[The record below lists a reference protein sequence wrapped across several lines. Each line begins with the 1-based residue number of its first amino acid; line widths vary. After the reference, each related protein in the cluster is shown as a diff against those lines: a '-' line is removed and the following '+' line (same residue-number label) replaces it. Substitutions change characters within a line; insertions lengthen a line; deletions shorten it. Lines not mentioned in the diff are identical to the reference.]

1 MSEGKKLEQLQSQK
15 TKLEKDLQSFA
26 QETKNLIK
34 ELKDKKQRDI
44 QKSFSELE
52 KNVQS
57 ALDSE
62 LANSEVIIQLQK
74 EINNLKTRYAE
85 VLSSSQ
91 EETANLSSAIEN
103 MSYGNNELITLGYLE
118 GTPLKSTML
127 SVMWNSEFDTYP
139 ELKDKSPEQR
149 LEMIFR
155 KINIVLTRFY
165 ARKLNLTPDQPLPDY
180 LTKTTIPAT
189 ERYLMNLLKG
199 AGHDTNLNFLWNIS
213 EMSFDKLWDLFSGVK
228 TFSEKFT
235 QPFMQGKALLNFSD
249 FLALPKNAN
258 QLQKLKDPYE
268 LYSKVLQNEIWT
280 KNIVSQKSKGKQQ
293 TETIILSEIT
303 WEQFWLT
310 WLASEQTPEELQIA
324 LENGKQKIQQ
334 ELWSIQMVNSPA
346 TVKKILGIL
355 EKTDTFFEKTQLI
368 NNHLLDQMDTFW
380 NATQALK
387 STFGFD
393 IWKQLKK
400 MPVIGGILNFVFSLL
415 WFSGGIEG
423 LERAWKKR
431 RIDRDL
437 KQPQKEYISETFKSY
452 IIAKQVEDTTA
463 KTVVEN
469 YKLKVSEDK
478 LSKFAIDLP
487 LIKEQISQ
495 KIKENP
501 ELINLSTLRSVKLN
515 WQFDGKDFVEEVK
528 ENGKVSLKLK
538 SSLSEE
544 QRTAFVEV
552 YIKMMLEHF
561 AAPKHSEALNSL
573 ENADAMA
580 FAIIS
585 GITIDK
591 DKVIDGI
598 EAQVLL
604 PSQFYD
610 QPKERN
616 QNTDSSQEKSNVEL
630 KWYDG
635 NLMLYDKIPGNEQE
649 KKAFKEKL
657 EEVSKNL
664 HINPNWLMAVMW
676 HESGIDPTR
685 QNKSGGAS
693 GLVQFMPATAK
704 ALWTTTDALKRMS
717 AVQQLGYVE
726 KMYAS
731 NIWWTTYNSL
741 KDLYLKTFFPAAM
754 KYSDNPNYIFE
765 SKSEGLSAEKIARQN
780 PVIAK
785 RDSSITMQDFNDY
798 IKGIE
803 EKTVPPE
810 FKNQFV

>member
-1 MSEGKKLEQLQSQK
+1 MPEGKKLDQIQSQK

-26 QETKNLIK
+26 QEVKNLNK
-34 ELKDKKQRDI
+34 ELKEQKQKDI
-44 QKSFSELE
+44 QQSFSILE
-52 KNVQS
+52 KSVQS

-62 LANSEVIIQLQK
+62 LANAEAIIQLQN

-85 VLSSSQ
+85 VLSSSK
-91 EETANLSSAIEN
+91 EETASLTSAIEN
-103 MSYGNNELITLGYLE
+103 MSYGNNELITLHYLE

-127 SVMWNSEFDTYP
+127 SVMWNAEFDTYP

-149 LEMIFR
+149 LEVIFR

-165 ARKLNLTPDQPLPDY
+165 ARKLNLTSDQPLPDY
-180 LTKTTIPAT
+180 LTKTIIPAT
-189 ERYLMNLLKG
+189 ERYLMNLLKE
-199 AGHDTNLNFLWNIS
+199 AGHDTNVNFLWNLS

-235 QPFMQGKALLNFSD
+235 QPFTQGKALLNFSD

-280 KNIVSQKSKGKQQ
+280 KNIVSEKFKGKQK
-293 TETIILSEIT
+293 TESIILNEIT

-310 WLASEQTPEELQIA
+310 WLDSEQSPEDLQA
-324 LENGKQKIQQ
+324 VLENGKQKIQQ
-334 ELWSIQMVNSPA
+334 ELWSIQMENSPA

-452 IIAKQVEDTTA
+452 ITAKQVEDTTA

-501 ELINLSTLRSVKLN
+501 ELINLSTLKNVKFN
-515 WQFDGKDFVEEVK
+515 WQFDGKDFVEEIK
-528 ENGKVSLKLK
+528 ENGKLSLKLK
-538 SSLSEE
+538 DSLSEE
-544 QRTAFVEV
+544 QRAIFVEA
-552 YIKMMLEHF
+552 YTKMMLEHF
-561 AAPKHSEALNSL
+561 ADSKHSETLNSL

-580 FAIIS
+580 FAMIS

-591 DKVIDGI
+591 DKVVDGI

-610 QPKERN
+610 QPKDNKMDQNEAFSSTKESVVKYGNTPAVRNNNPGNIMDTTFWGKKVPGERFTVFN
-616 QNTDSSQEKSNVEL
+616 SPKEWFNALVAKIDNIKAGKSQRYQPTMTLLSYIQKYAPESDSNKPREYAQNIAKYIWGITINTQIKDIDSTKLASAHSKFE
-630 KWYDG
+630 DG
-635 NLMLYDKIPGNEQE
+635 NMYKQLTDLWI
-649 KKAFKEKL
+649 
-657 EEVSKNL
+657 
-664 HINPNWLMAVMW
+664 IN
-676 HESGIDPTR
+676 
-685 QNKSGGAS
+685 
-693 GLVQFMPATAK
+693 
-704 ALWTTTDALKRMS
+704 
-717 AVQQLGYVE
+717 
-726 KMYAS
+726 
-731 NIWWTTYNSL
+731 NIT
-741 KDLYLKTFFPAAM
+741 
-754 KYSDNPNYIFE
+754 
-765 SKSEGLSAEKIARQN
+765 
-780 PVIAK
+780 
-785 RDSSITMQDFNDY
+785 
-798 IKGIE
+798 
-803 EKTVPPE
+803 
-810 FKNQFV
+810 

>member
-1 MSEGKKLEQLQSQK
+1 MPEGKKLDQIQSQK

-26 QETKNLIK
+26 QEAKNLNK
-34 ELKDKKQRDI
+34 ELKEQKQKDI
-44 QKSFSELE
+44 QQSFSILE
-52 KNVQS
+52 KSVQS

-62 LANSEVIIQLQK
+62 LANAEAIIQLQN

-91 EETANLSSAIEN
+91 EETASLTSAIEN
-103 MSYGNNELITLGYLE
+103 MSYGNNELITLHYLE

-127 SVMWNSEFDTYP
+127 SVMWNAEFDTYP

-149 LEMIFR
+149 LEVIFR

-165 ARKLNLTPDQPLPDY
+165 ARKLNLTSDQPLPDY
-180 LTKTTIPAT
+180 LTKTIIPAT
-189 ERYLMNLLKG
+189 ERYLMNLLKE
-199 AGHDTNLNFLWNIS
+199 AGHDTNVNFLWNLS
-213 EMSFDKLWDLFSGVK
+213 EISFDKLWDLFSGVK

-235 QPFMQGKALLNFSD
+235 QPFTQGKALLNFSD

-280 KNIVSQKSKGKQQ
+280 KNIVSEKFKGKQK
-293 TETIILSEIT
+293 TESIILNEIT

-310 WLASEQTPEELQIA
+310 WLDSEQSPEDLQVV

-334 ELWSIQMVNSPA
+334 ELWSIQMENSPT

-400 MPVIGGILNFVFSLL
+400 IPVIGGILNFVFSLL

-452 IIAKQVEDTTA
+452 ITAKQVEDTTA

-501 ELINLSTLRSVKLN
+501 ELINLSTLKNVKFN
-515 WQFDGKDFVEEVK
+515 WQFDGKDFVEEIK
-528 ENGKVSLKLK
+528 ENGKLSLKLK
-538 SSLSEE
+538 DSLSEE
-544 QRTAFVEV
+544 QRAVFVEA
-552 YIKMMLEHF
+552 YTKMMLEHF
-561 AAPKHSEALNSL
+561 ADSKHSETLNSL

-580 FAIIS
+580 FAMIS

-591 DKVIDGI
+591 DKVVDGI

-610 QPKERN
+610 QPKDNKMDQNEAFSSTKESVVKYGNTPAVRNNNPGNIMDTTFWGKKVPGERFTVFN
-616 QNTDSSQEKSNVEL
+616 SPKEWFNALVAKIDNIKAGKSQRYQPTMTLLSYIQKYAPESDSNKPREYAQNIAKYIWRITINTQIKDIDSTKLASAHSKFE
-630 KWYDG
+630 DG
-635 NLMLYDKIPGNEQE
+635 NMYKQLTDLWI
-649 KKAFKEKL
+649 
-657 EEVSKNL
+657 
-664 HINPNWLMAVMW
+664 IN
-676 HESGIDPTR
+676 
-685 QNKSGGAS
+685 
-693 GLVQFMPATAK
+693 
-704 ALWTTTDALKRMS
+704 
-717 AVQQLGYVE
+717 
-726 KMYAS
+726 
-731 NIWWTTYNSL
+731 NIT
-741 KDLYLKTFFPAAM
+741 
-754 KYSDNPNYIFE
+754 
-765 SKSEGLSAEKIARQN
+765 
-780 PVIAK
+780 
-785 RDSSITMQDFNDY
+785 
-798 IKGIE
+798 
-803 EKTVPPE
+803 
-810 FKNQFV
+810 

>member
-1 MSEGKKLEQLQSQK
+1 MPEGKKLDQIQSQK

-26 QETKNLIK
+26 QEAKNRNK
-34 ELKDKKQRDI
+34 ELKEQKQKDI
-44 QKSFSELE
+44 QQSFSILE
-52 KNVQS
+52 KSVQS
-57 ALDSE
+57 ALDSG
-62 LANSEVIIQLQK
+62 LANAEIIQLQN

-91 EETANLSSAIEN
+91 EETASLTSAIEN
-103 MSYGNNELITLGYLE
+103 MSYGNNELITLRYLE

-127 SVMWNSEFDTYP
+127 SVMWNAEFDTYP

-149 LEMIFR
+149 LEVIFR

-180 LTKTTIPAT
+180 LTKTIIPAT
-189 ERYLMNLLKG
+189 ERYLMNLLKE
-199 AGHDTNLNFLWNIS
+199 AGHDTNVNFLWNLS

-235 QPFMQGKALLNFSD
+235 QPFTQGKALLNFSD

-280 KNIVSQKSKGKQQ
+280 KNIVSEKFKGKQK
-293 TETIILSEIT
+293 TENIILNEIT

-310 WLASEQTPEELQIA
+310 WLDSEQSPEDLQA
-324 LENGKQKIQQ
+324 VLENGKQKIQQ
-334 ELWSIQMVNSPA
+334 ELWSIQMENSPA

-400 MPVIGGILNFVFSLL
+400 IPVIGGILNFVFSLL

-452 IIAKQVEDTTA
+452 ITAKQVEDTTA
-463 KTVVEN
+463 KTVVEI

-501 ELINLSTLRSVKLN
+501 ELINLSTLKNVKFN
-515 WQFDGKDFVEEVK
+515 WQFDGKDFVEEIK
-528 ENGKVSLKLK
+528 ENGKLSLKLK
-538 SSLSEE
+538 DSLSEE
-544 QRTAFVEV
+544 QRAIFVEA
-552 YIKMMLEHF
+552 YTKMMLEHF
-561 AAPKHSEALNSL
+561 ADSKHSETLNSL

-580 FAIIS
+580 FAMIS

-591 DKVIDGI
+591 DKVVDGI

-610 QPKERN
+610 QPKDNKMDQNEAFSSTKESVVKYGNTPAVRNNNPGNIMDTTFWGKKVPGERFTVFN
-616 QNTDSSQEKSNVEL
+616 SPKEWFNALVAKIDNIKAGKSQRYQPTMTLLSYIQKYAPESDSNKPREYAQNIAKYIWGITINTQIKDIDSTKLASAHSKFE
-630 KWYDG
+630 DG
-635 NLMLYDKIPGNEQE
+635 NMYKQLTDLWI
-649 KKAFKEKL
+649 
-657 EEVSKNL
+657 
-664 HINPNWLMAVMW
+664 IN
-676 HESGIDPTR
+676 
-685 QNKSGGAS
+685 
-693 GLVQFMPATAK
+693 
-704 ALWTTTDALKRMS
+704 
-717 AVQQLGYVE
+717 
-726 KMYAS
+726 
-731 NIWWTTYNSL
+731 NIT
-741 KDLYLKTFFPAAM
+741 
-754 KYSDNPNYIFE
+754 
-765 SKSEGLSAEKIARQN
+765 
-780 PVIAK
+780 
-785 RDSSITMQDFNDY
+785 
-798 IKGIE
+798 
-803 EKTVPPE
+803 
-810 FKNQFV
+810 

>member
-1 MSEGKKLEQLQSQK
+1 MPEGKKLDQIQSQK

-26 QETKNLIK
+26 QEVKNLNK
-34 ELKDKKQRDI
+34 ELKEQKQKDI
-44 QKSFSELE
+44 QQSFSILE
-52 KNVQS
+52 KSVQS

-62 LANSEVIIQLQK
+62 LANAEAIIQLQN

-91 EETANLSSAIEN
+91 EETASLTSAIEN
-103 MSYGNNELITLGYLE
+103 MSYGNNELITLHYLE

-127 SVMWNSEFDTYP
+127 SVMWNAEFDTYP

-149 LEMIFR
+149 LEVIFR

-165 ARKLNLTPDQPLPDY
+165 ARKLNLTSDQPLPDY
-180 LTKTTIPAT
+180 LTKTIIPAT
-189 ERYLMNLLKG
+189 ERYLMNLLKEV
-199 AGHDTNLNFLWNIS
+199 GHDTNVNFLWNLS

-235 QPFMQGKALLNFSD
+235 QPFTQGKALLNFSD

-258 QLQKLKDPYE
+258 KLQKLKDPYE

-280 KNIVSQKSKGKQQ
+280 KNIVSEKFKGKQK
-293 TETIILSEIT
+293 TESIILNEIT

-310 WLASEQTPEELQIA
+310 WLDSEQSPEDLQA
-324 LENGKQKIQQ
+324 VLENGKQKIQQ
-334 ELWSIQMVNSPA
+334 ELWSIQMENSPA

-400 MPVIGGILNFVFSLL
+400 IPVIGGILNFVFSLL

-452 IIAKQVEDTTA
+452 ITAKQVEDTTA

-501 ELINLSTLRSVKLN
+501 ELINLSTLKNVKFN
-515 WQFDGKDFVEEVK
+515 WQFDGKDFVEEIK
-528 ENGKVSLKLK
+528 ENGKLSLKLK
-538 SSLSEE
+538 DSLSEE
-544 QRTAFVEV
+544 QRAVFVEA
-552 YIKMMLEHF
+552 YTKMMLEHF
-561 AAPKHSEALNSL
+561 ADSKHSETLNSL

-580 FAIIS
+580 FAMIS

-591 DKVIDGI
+591 DKVVDGI

-610 QPKERN
+610 QPKDNKMDQNEAFSSTKESVVKYGNTPAVRNNNPGNIMDTTFWGKKVLGERFTVFDSPKEWFN
-616 QNTDSSQEKSNVEL
+616 ALVAKIDNIKAGKSQRYQPTMTLLSYIQKYAPESDSNKPREYAQNIAKYIWGITINTQIKDIDSTKLASAHSKFE
-630 KWYDG
+630 DG
-635 NLMLYDKIPGNEQE
+635 NMYKQLTDLWI
-649 KKAFKEKL
+649 
-657 EEVSKNL
+657 
-664 HINPNWLMAVMW
+664 IN
-676 HESGIDPTR
+676 
-685 QNKSGGAS
+685 
-693 GLVQFMPATAK
+693 
-704 ALWTTTDALKRMS
+704 
-717 AVQQLGYVE
+717 
-726 KMYAS
+726 
-731 NIWWTTYNSL
+731 NIT
-741 KDLYLKTFFPAAM
+741 
-754 KYSDNPNYIFE
+754 
-765 SKSEGLSAEKIARQN
+765 
-780 PVIAK
+780 
-785 RDSSITMQDFNDY
+785 
-798 IKGIE
+798 
-803 EKTVPPE
+803 
-810 FKNQFV
+810 

>member
-1 MSEGKKLEQLQSQK
+1 MPEGKKLDQIQSQK

-26 QETKNLIK
+26 QEAKNLNK
-34 ELKDKKQRDI
+34 ELKEQKQKDI
-44 QKSFSELE
+44 QQSFSILE
-52 KNVQS
+52 KSVQS

-62 LANSEVIIQLQK
+62 LANAEAIIQLQN

-91 EETANLSSAIEN
+91 EETASLTSAIEN
-103 MSYGNNELITLGYLE
+103 MSYGNNELITLHYLE

-127 SVMWNSEFDTYP
+127 SVMWNAEFDTYP

-149 LEMIFR
+149 LEVIFR

-165 ARKLNLTPDQPLPDY
+165 ARKLNLTSDQPLPDY
-180 LTKTTIPAT
+180 LTKTIIPAT
-189 ERYLMNLLKG
+189 ERYLMNLLKE
-199 AGHDTNLNFLWNIS
+199 AGHDTNVNFLWNLS
-213 EMSFDKLWDLFSGVK
+213 EISFDKLWDLFSGVK

-235 QPFMQGKALLNFSD
+235 QPFTQGKALLNFSD

-280 KNIVSQKSKGKQQ
+280 KNIVSEKFKGKQK
-293 TETIILSEIT
+293 TESIILNEIT

-310 WLASEQTPEELQIA
+310 WLDSEQSPEDLQVV

-334 ELWSIQMVNSPA
+334 ELWSIQMENSPT

-400 MPVIGGILNFVFSLL
+400 IPVIGGILNFVFSLL

-452 IIAKQVEDTTA
+452 ITAKQVEDTTA

-501 ELINLSTLRSVKLN
+501 ELINLSTLKNVKFN
-515 WQFDGKDFVEEVK
+515 WQFDGKDFVEEIK
-528 ENGKVSLKLK
+528 ENGKLSLKLK
-538 SSLSEE
+538 DSLSEE
-544 QRTAFVEV
+544 QRAVFVEA
-552 YIKMMLEHF
+552 YTKMMLEHF
-561 AAPKHSEALNSL
+561 ADSKHSETLNSL

-580 FAIIS
+580 FAMIS

-591 DKVIDGI
+591 DKVVDGI

-610 QPKERN
+610 QPKDNKMDQNEAFSSTKESVVKYGNTPAVRNNNPGNIMDTTFWGKKVPGERFTVFN
-616 QNTDSSQEKSNVEL
+616 SPKEWFNALVAKIDNMKAGKSQRYQPTMTLLSYIQKYAPESDSNKPREYAQNIAKYIWGITINTQIKDIDSTKLASAHSKFE
-630 KWYDG
+630 DG
-635 NLMLYDKIPGNEQE
+635 NMYKQLTDLWI
-649 KKAFKEKL
+649 
-657 EEVSKNL
+657 
-664 HINPNWLMAVMW
+664 IN
-676 HESGIDPTR
+676 
-685 QNKSGGAS
+685 
-693 GLVQFMPATAK
+693 
-704 ALWTTTDALKRMS
+704 
-717 AVQQLGYVE
+717 
-726 KMYAS
+726 
-731 NIWWTTYNSL
+731 NIT
-741 KDLYLKTFFPAAM
+741 
-754 KYSDNPNYIFE
+754 
-765 SKSEGLSAEKIARQN
+765 
-780 PVIAK
+780 
-785 RDSSITMQDFNDY
+785 
-798 IKGIE
+798 
-803 EKTVPPE
+803 
-810 FKNQFV
+810 

>member
-1 MSEGKKLEQLQSQK
+1 MPEGKKLDQIQSQK

-26 QETKNLIK
+26 QEAKNLNK
-34 ELKDKKQRDI
+34 ELKEQKQKDI
-44 QKSFSELE
+44 QQSFSILE
-52 KNVQS
+52 KSVQS

-62 LANSEVIIQLQK
+62 LANAEAIIQLQN

-91 EETANLSSAIEN
+91 EETASLTSAIEN
-103 MSYGNNELITLGYLE
+103 MSYGNNELITLHYLE

-127 SVMWNSEFDTYP
+127 SVMWNAEFDTYP

-149 LEMIFR
+149 LEVIFR

-180 LTKTTIPAT
+180 LTKTIIPAT
-189 ERYLMNLLKG
+189 ERYLMNLLKE
-199 AGHDTNLNFLWNIS
+199 AGHDTNVNFLWTLS

-235 QPFMQGKALLNFSD
+235 QPFTQGKALLNFSD

-258 QLQKLKDPYE
+258 KLQKLKDPYE
-268 LYSKVLQNEIWT
+268 LYSKVLQNEIWI
-280 KNIVSQKSKGKQQ
+280 KNIVSEKFKGKQK
-293 TETIILSEIT
+293 TESIILNEIT

-310 WLASEQTPEELQIA
+310 WLDSEESPEDLQA
-324 LENGKQKIQQ
+324 VLENGKQKIQQ
-334 ELWSIQMVNSPA
+334 ELWSIQMENSPT

-400 MPVIGGILNFVFSLL
+400 IPVIGGILNFVFSLL

-452 IIAKQVEDTTA
+452 ITAKQVEDTTA

-501 ELINLSTLRSVKLN
+501 ELINLSTLKNVKFN
-515 WQFDGKDFVEEVK
+515 WQFDGKDFVEEIK
-528 ENGKVSLKLK
+528 ENGKLSLKLK
-538 SSLSEE
+538 DSLSEE
-544 QRTAFVEV
+544 QRAVFVEA
-552 YIKMMLEHF
+552 YTKMMLEHF
-561 AAPKHSEALNSL
+561 ADSKHSETLNSL

-580 FAIIS
+580 FAMIS
-585 GITIDK
+585 GITLDK
-591 DKVIDGI
+591 DKVVDGI

-610 QPKERN
+610 QPKDNKMDQNEAFSSTKESVVKYGNTPAVRNNNPGNIMDTTFWGKKVPGERFTVFN
-616 QNTDSSQEKSNVEL
+616 SPKEWFNALVAKIDNIKAGKSQRYQPTMTLLSYIQKYAPESDSNKPREYAQNIAKYIWGITINTQIKDIDSTKLASAHSKFE
-630 KWYDG
+630 DG
-635 NLMLYDKIPGNEQE
+635 NMYKQLTDLWI
-649 KKAFKEKL
+649 
-657 EEVSKNL
+657 
-664 HINPNWLMAVMW
+664 IN
-676 HESGIDPTR
+676 
-685 QNKSGGAS
+685 
-693 GLVQFMPATAK
+693 
-704 ALWTTTDALKRMS
+704 
-717 AVQQLGYVE
+717 
-726 KMYAS
+726 
-731 NIWWTTYNSL
+731 NIT
-741 KDLYLKTFFPAAM
+741 
-754 KYSDNPNYIFE
+754 
-765 SKSEGLSAEKIARQN
+765 
-780 PVIAK
+780 
-785 RDSSITMQDFNDY
+785 
-798 IKGIE
+798 
-803 EKTVPPE
+803 
-810 FKNQFV
+810 

>member
-1 MSEGKKLEQLQSQK
+1 MPEGKKLDQIQSQK

-26 QETKNLIK
+26 QEVKNLNK
-34 ELKDKKQRDI
+34 ELKEQKQKDI
-44 QKSFSELE
+44 QQSFSILE
-52 KNVQS
+52 KSVQS

-62 LANSEVIIQLQK
+62 LANAEAIIQLQN

-91 EETANLSSAIEN
+91 DETASLTSAIEN
-103 MSYGNNELITLGYLE
+103 MSYGNNELITLHYLE

-127 SVMWNSEFDTYP
+127 SVMWNAEFDTYP

-149 LEMIFR
+149 LEVIFR

-165 ARKLNLTPDQPLPDY
+165 ARKLNLTSDQPLPDY
-180 LTKTTIPAT
+180 LTKTIIPAT
-189 ERYLMNLLKG
+189 ERYLMNLLKE
-199 AGHDTNLNFLWNIS
+199 AGHDTNVNFLWNLS
-213 EMSFDKLWDLFSGVK
+213 EMSFDKLWDLFLGVK

-235 QPFMQGKALLNFSD
+235 QPFTQGKALLNFSD

-280 KNIVSQKSKGKQQ
+280 KNIVSEKFKGKQK
-293 TETIILSEIT
+293 TENIILNEIT

-310 WLASEQTPEELQIA
+310 WLDSEQSPEDLQA
-324 LENGKQKIQQ
+324 VLENGKQKIQQ
-334 ELWSIQMVNSPA
+334 ELWSIQMENSPA

-400 MPVIGGILNFVFSLL
+400 IPVIGGILNFVFSLL

-452 IIAKQVEDTTA
+452 ITAKQVEDTTA

-501 ELINLSTLRSVKLN
+501 ELINLSTLKNVKFN
-515 WQFDGKDFVEEVK
+515 WQFDGKDFVEEIK
-528 ENGKVSLKLK
+528 ENGKLSLKLK
-538 SSLSEE
+538 DSLSEE
-544 QRTAFVEV
+544 QRAIFVEA
-552 YIKMMLEHF
+552 YTKMMLEHF
-561 AAPKHSEALNSL
+561 ADSKHSETLNSL

-580 FAIIS
+580 FAMIS

-591 DKVIDGI
+591 DKVVDGI

-610 QPKERN
+610 QPKDNKMDQNEAFSSTKESVVKYGNTPAVRNNNPGNIMDTTFWGKKVPGERFTVFN
-616 QNTDSSQEKSNVEL
+616 SPKEWFNALVAKIDNIKAGKSQRYQPTMTLLSYIQKYAPESDSNKPREYAQNIAKYIWGITINTQIKDIDSTKLASAHSKFE
-630 KWYDG
+630 DG
-635 NLMLYDKIPGNEQE
+635 NMYKQLTDLWI
-649 KKAFKEKL
+649 
-657 EEVSKNL
+657 
-664 HINPNWLMAVMW
+664 IN
-676 HESGIDPTR
+676 
-685 QNKSGGAS
+685 
-693 GLVQFMPATAK
+693 
-704 ALWTTTDALKRMS
+704 
-717 AVQQLGYVE
+717 
-726 KMYAS
+726 
-731 NIWWTTYNSL
+731 NIT
-741 KDLYLKTFFPAAM
+741 
-754 KYSDNPNYIFE
+754 
-765 SKSEGLSAEKIARQN
+765 
-780 PVIAK
+780 
-785 RDSSITMQDFNDY
+785 
-798 IKGIE
+798 
-803 EKTVPPE
+803 
-810 FKNQFV
+810 

>member
-1 MSEGKKLEQLQSQK
+1 MSEGKKLDQIQSQK

-26 QETKNLIK
+26 QEAKNLNK
-34 ELKDKKQRDI
+34 ELKEQKQKDI
-44 QKSFSELE
+44 QQSFSILE
-52 KNVQS
+52 KSVQS

-62 LANSEVIIQLQK
+62 LANAEAIIQLQN

-91 EETANLSSAIEN
+91 EETASLTSAIEN
-103 MSYGNNELITLGYLE
+103 MSYGNNELITLHYLE

-127 SVMWNSEFDTYP
+127 SVMWNAEFDTYP

-149 LEMIFR
+149 LEVIFR

-165 ARKLNLTPDQPLPDY
+165 ARKLNLTSDQPLPDY
-180 LTKTTIPAT
+180 LTKTIIPAT
-189 ERYLMNLLKG
+189 ERYLMNLLKE
-199 AGHDTNLNFLWNIS
+199 AGHDTNVNFLWNLS
-213 EMSFDKLWDLFSGVK
+213 EISFDKLWDLFSGVK

-235 QPFMQGKALLNFSD
+235 QPFTQGKALLNFSD

-280 KNIVSQKSKGKQQ
+280 KNIVSEKFKGKQK
-293 TETIILSEIT
+293 TESIILNEIT

-310 WLASEQTPEELQIA
+310 WLDSEQSPEDLQA
-324 LENGKQKIQQ
+324 VLENGKQKIQQ
-334 ELWSIQMVNSPA
+334 ELWSIQMEKSPA

-400 MPVIGGILNFVFSLL
+400 IPVIGGILNFVFSLL

-452 IIAKQVEDTTA
+452 ITAKQVEDTTA

-501 ELINLSTLRSVKLN
+501 ELINLSTLKNVKFN
-515 WQFDGKDFVEEVK
+515 WQFDGKDFVEEIK
-528 ENGKVSLKLK
+528 ENGKLSLKLK
-538 SSLSEE
+538 DSLSEE
-544 QRTAFVEV
+544 QRAVFVEA
-552 YIKMMLEHF
+552 YTKMMLEHF
-561 AAPKHSEALNSL
+561 ADSKHSETLNSL

-580 FAIIS
+580 FAMIS

-591 DKVIDGI
+591 DKVVDGI

-610 QPKERN
+610 QPKDNKMDQNEAFSSTKESVVKYGNTPAVRNNNPGNIMDTTFWGKKVPGERFTVFN
-616 QNTDSSQEKSNVEL
+616 SPKEWFNALVAKIDNIKAGKSQRYQPTMTLLSYIQKYAPESDSNKPREYAQNIAKYIWGITINTQIKDIDSTKLASAHSKFE
-630 KWYDG
+630 DG
-635 NLMLYDKIPGNEQE
+635 NMYKQLTDLWI
-649 KKAFKEKL
+649 
-657 EEVSKNL
+657 
-664 HINPNWLMAVMW
+664 IN
-676 HESGIDPTR
+676 
-685 QNKSGGAS
+685 
-693 GLVQFMPATAK
+693 
-704 ALWTTTDALKRMS
+704 
-717 AVQQLGYVE
+717 
-726 KMYAS
+726 
-731 NIWWTTYNSL
+731 NIT
-741 KDLYLKTFFPAAM
+741 
-754 KYSDNPNYIFE
+754 
-765 SKSEGLSAEKIARQN
+765 
-780 PVIAK
+780 
-785 RDSSITMQDFNDY
+785 
-798 IKGIE
+798 
-803 EKTVPPE
+803 
-810 FKNQFV
+810 

>member
-1 MSEGKKLEQLQSQK
+1 MSEGKKLDQIQSQK

-26 QETKNLIK
+26 QEAKNLNK
-34 ELKDKKQRDI
+34 ELKEQKQKDI
-44 QKSFSELE
+44 QQSFSILE
-52 KNVQS
+52 KSVQS

-62 LANSEVIIQLQK
+62 LANAEAIIQLQN

-91 EETANLSSAIEN
+91 EETASLTSAIEN
-103 MSYGNNELITLGYLE
+103 MSYGNNELITLHYLE
-118 GTPLKSTML
+118 GTPLKSIML
-127 SVMWNSEFDTYP
+127 SVMWNAEFDTYP

-149 LEMIFR
+149 LEVIFR

-165 ARKLNLTPDQPLPDY
+165 ARKLNLTSDQPLPDY
-180 LTKTTIPAT
+180 LTKTIIPAT
-189 ERYLMNLLKG
+189 ERYLMNLLKE
-199 AGHDTNLNFLWNIS
+199 AGHDTNVNFLWNLS
-213 EMSFDKLWDLFSGVK
+213 EISFDKLWDLFSGVK

-235 QPFMQGKALLNFSD
+235 QPFTQGKALLNFSD

-280 KNIVSQKSKGKQQ
+280 KNIVSEKFKGKQK
-293 TETIILSEIT
+293 TESIILNEIT

-310 WLASEQTPEELQIA
+310 WLDSEQSPEDLQA
-324 LENGKQKIQQ
+324 VLENGKQKIQQ
-334 ELWSIQMVNSPA
+334 ELWSIQMEKSPA

-400 MPVIGGILNFVFSLL
+400 IPVIGGILNFVFSLL

-452 IIAKQVEDTTA
+452 ITAKQVEDTTA

-501 ELINLSTLRSVKLN
+501 ELINLSTLKNVKFN
-515 WQFDGKDFVEEVK
+515 WQFDGKDFVEEIK
-528 ENGKVSLKLK
+528 ENGKLSLKLK
-538 SSLSEE
+538 DSLSEE
-544 QRTAFVEV
+544 QRAVFVEA
-552 YIKMMLEHF
+552 YTKMMLEHF
-561 AAPKHSEALNSL
+561 ADSKHSETLNSL

-580 FAIIS
+580 FAMIS

-591 DKVIDGI
+591 DKVVDGI

-610 QPKERN
+610 QPKDNKMDQNEAFSSTKESVVKYGNTPAVRNNNPGNIMDTTFWGKKVPGERFTVFN
-616 QNTDSSQEKSNVEL
+616 SPKEWFNALVAKIDNIKAGKSQRYQPTMTLLSYIQKYAPESDSNKPREYAQNIAKYIWGITINTQIKDIDSTKLASAHSKFE
-630 KWYDG
+630 DG
-635 NLMLYDKIPGNEQE
+635 NMYKQLTDLWI
-649 KKAFKEKL
+649 
-657 EEVSKNL
+657 
-664 HINPNWLMAVMW
+664 IN
-676 HESGIDPTR
+676 
-685 QNKSGGAS
+685 
-693 GLVQFMPATAK
+693 
-704 ALWTTTDALKRMS
+704 
-717 AVQQLGYVE
+717 
-726 KMYAS
+726 
-731 NIWWTTYNSL
+731 NIT
-741 KDLYLKTFFPAAM
+741 
-754 KYSDNPNYIFE
+754 
-765 SKSEGLSAEKIARQN
+765 
-780 PVIAK
+780 
-785 RDSSITMQDFNDY
+785 
-798 IKGIE
+798 
-803 EKTVPPE
+803 
-810 FKNQFV
+810 

>member
-1 MSEGKKLEQLQSQK
+1 MPEGKKLDQIQSQK

-26 QETKNLIK
+26 QEAKNLNK
-34 ELKDKKQRDI
+34 ELKEQKQKDI
-44 QKSFSELE
+44 QQSFSILE
-52 KNVQS
+52 KSVQS

-62 LANSEVIIQLQK
+62 LANEEAILQLQN
-74 EINNLKTRYAE
+74 EINNLKIRYAE

-91 EETANLSSAIEN
+91 EETASLTSVIEN
-103 MSYGNNELITLGYLE
+103 MSYGNNELITLHYLE

-127 SVMWNSEFDTYP
+127 SVMWNAEFDTYP

-149 LEMIFR
+149 LEVIFR

-180 LTKTTIPAT
+180 LTKTIIPAT
-189 ERYLMNLLKG
+189 ERYLMNLLKE
-199 AGHDTNLNFLWNIS
+199 AGHDTNVNFLWNLS

-235 QPFMQGKALLNFSD
+235 QPFTQGKALLNFSD

-280 KNIVSQKSKGKQQ
+280 KNIVSEKFKGKQK
-293 TETIILSEIT
+293 TESIILNEIT

-310 WLASEQTPEELQIA
+310 WLDSEQSPEDLQA
-324 LENGKQKIQQ
+324 VLENGKQKIQQ
-334 ELWSIQMVNSPA
+334 ELWLIQMENSPT

-400 MPVIGGILNFVFSLL
+400 IPVIGGILNFVFSLL

-452 IIAKQVEDTTA
+452 ITAKQVEDTTA

-501 ELINLSTLRSVKLN
+501 ELINLSTLKNVKFN
-515 WQFDGKDFVEEVK
+515 WQFDGKDFVEEIK
-528 ENGKVSLKLK
+528 ENGKLSLKLK
-538 SSLSEE
+538 DSLSEE
-544 QRTAFVEV
+544 QRAVFVEA
-552 YIKMMLEHF
+552 YTKMMLEHF
-561 AAPKHSEALNSL
+561 ADSKHSETLNSL

-580 FAIIS
+580 FAMIS
-585 GITIDK
+585 GITLDK
-591 DKVIDGI
+591 DKVVDGI

-610 QPKERN
+610 QPKDNKMDQNEAFSSTKESVVKYGNTPAVRNNNPGNIMDTTFWGKKVPGERFTVFN
-616 QNTDSSQEKSNVEL
+616 SPKEWFNALVAKIDNIKAGKSQRYQPTMTLLSYIQKYAPESDSNKPREYAQNIAKYIWGITINTQIKDIDSTKLASAHSKFE
-630 KWYDG
+630 DG
-635 NLMLYDKIPGNEQE
+635 NMYKQLTDLWI
-649 KKAFKEKL
+649 
-657 EEVSKNL
+657 
-664 HINPNWLMAVMW
+664 IN
-676 HESGIDPTR
+676 
-685 QNKSGGAS
+685 
-693 GLVQFMPATAK
+693 
-704 ALWTTTDALKRMS
+704 
-717 AVQQLGYVE
+717 
-726 KMYAS
+726 
-731 NIWWTTYNSL
+731 NIT
-741 KDLYLKTFFPAAM
+741 
-754 KYSDNPNYIFE
+754 
-765 SKSEGLSAEKIARQN
+765 
-780 PVIAK
+780 
-785 RDSSITMQDFNDY
+785 
-798 IKGIE
+798 
-803 EKTVPPE
+803 
-810 FKNQFV
+810 

>member
-1 MSEGKKLEQLQSQK
+1 MPEGKKLDQIQSQK

-26 QETKNLIK
+26 QEAKNLNK
-34 ELKDKKQRDI
+34 ELKEQKQKDI
-44 QKSFSELE
+44 QQSFSILE
-52 KNVQS
+52 KSVQS

-62 LANSEVIIQLQK
+62 LANAEAIIQLQN

-91 EETANLSSAIEN
+91 EETASLTSAIEN
-103 MSYGNNELITLGYLE
+103 MSYGNNELITLHYLE

-127 SVMWNSEFDTYP
+127 SVMWNAEFDTYP

-149 LEMIFR
+149 LEVIFR

-165 ARKLNLTPDQPLPDY
+165 ARKLNLTSDQPLPDY
-180 LTKTTIPAT
+180 LTKTIIPAT
-189 ERYLMNLLKG
+189 ERYLMNLLKE
-199 AGHDTNLNFLWNIS
+199 AGHDTNVNFLWNLS
-213 EMSFDKLWDLFSGVK
+213 EISFDKLWDLFSGVK

-235 QPFMQGKALLNFSD
+235 QPFTQGKALLNFSD

-280 KNIVSQKSKGKQQ
+280 KNIVSEKFKGKQK
-293 TETIILSEIT
+293 TESIILNEIT

-310 WLASEQTPEELQIA
+310 WLDSEQSPEDLQVV

-334 ELWSIQMVNSPA
+334 ELWSIQMENSPT

-380 NATQALK
+380 NGTQALK

-400 MPVIGGILNFVFSLL
+400 IPVIGGILNFVFSLL

-452 IIAKQVEDTTA
+452 ITAKQVEDTTA

-501 ELINLSTLRSVKLN
+501 ELINLSTLKNVKFN
-515 WQFDGKDFVEEVK
+515 WQFDGKDFVEEIK
-528 ENGKVSLKLK
+528 ENGKLSLKLK
-538 SSLSEE
+538 DSLSEE
-544 QRTAFVEV
+544 QRAVFVEA
-552 YIKMMLEHF
+552 YTKMMLEHF
-561 AAPKHSEALNSL
+561 ADSKHSETLNSL

-580 FAIIS
+580 FAMIS

-591 DKVIDGI
+591 DKVVDGI

-610 QPKERN
+610 QPKDNKMDQNEAFSSTKESVVKYGNTPAVRNNNPGNIMDTTFWGKKVPGERFTVFN
-616 QNTDSSQEKSNVEL
+616 SPKEWFNALVAKIDNIKAGKSQRYQPTMTLLSYIQKYAPESDSNKPREYAQNIAKYIWGITINTQIKDIDSTKLASAHSKFE
-630 KWYDG
+630 DG
-635 NLMLYDKIPGNEQE
+635 NMYKQLTDLWI
-649 KKAFKEKL
+649 
-657 EEVSKNL
+657 
-664 HINPNWLMAVMW
+664 IN
-676 HESGIDPTR
+676 
-685 QNKSGGAS
+685 
-693 GLVQFMPATAK
+693 
-704 ALWTTTDALKRMS
+704 
-717 AVQQLGYVE
+717 
-726 KMYAS
+726 
-731 NIWWTTYNSL
+731 NIT
-741 KDLYLKTFFPAAM
+741 
-754 KYSDNPNYIFE
+754 
-765 SKSEGLSAEKIARQN
+765 
-780 PVIAK
+780 
-785 RDSSITMQDFNDY
+785 
-798 IKGIE
+798 
-803 EKTVPPE
+803 
-810 FKNQFV
+810 

>member
-1 MSEGKKLEQLQSQK
+1 MLEGKKLDQIQSQK

-26 QETKNLIK
+26 QEAKNLNK
-34 ELKDKKQRDI
+34 ELKEQKQKDI
-44 QKSFSELE
+44 QQSFSILE
-52 KNVQS
+52 KSVQS

-62 LANSEVIIQLQK
+62 LANAEAIIQLQN

-91 EETANLSSAIEN
+91 EETASLTSAIEN
-103 MSYGNNELITLGYLE
+103 MSYGNNELITLHYLE

-127 SVMWNSEFDTYP
+127 SVMWNAEFDTYP

-149 LEMIFR
+149 LEVIFR

-180 LTKTTIPAT
+180 LTKTIIPAT
-189 ERYLMNLLKG
+189 ERYLMNLLKE
-199 AGHDTNLNFLWNIS
+199 AGHDTNVNFLWTLS

-235 QPFMQGKALLNFSD
+235 QPFTQGKALLNFSD

-280 KNIVSQKSKGKQQ
+280 KNIVSEKFKGKQK
-293 TETIILSEIT
+293 TESIILNEIT

-310 WLASEQTPEELQIA
+310 WLDSEQSPEDLQA
-324 LENGKQKIQQ
+324 VLENGKQKIQQ
-334 ELWSIQMVNSPA
+334 ELWSIQMENSPA

-400 MPVIGGILNFVFSLL
+400 IPVIGGILNFVFSLL

-452 IIAKQVEDTTA
+452 ITAKQVEDTTA

-501 ELINLSTLRSVKLN
+501 ELINLSTLKNVKFN
-515 WQFDGKDFVEEVK
+515 WQFDGKDFVEEIK
-528 ENGKVSLKLK
+528 ENGKLSLKLK
-538 SSLSEE
+538 DSLSEE
-544 QRTAFVEV
+544 QRAIFVEA
-552 YIKMMLEHF
+552 YTKMMLEHF
-561 AAPKHSEALNSL
+561 ADSKHSETLNSL

-580 FAIIS
+580 FAMIS

-591 DKVIDGI
+591 DKVVDGI

-610 QPKERN
+610 QPKDNKMDQNEAFSSTKESVVKYGNTPAVRNNNPGNIMDTTFWGKKVPGERFTVFN
-616 QNTDSSQEKSNVEL
+616 SPKEWFNALVAKIDNIKAGKSQRYQPTMTLLSYIQKYAPESDSNKPREYAQNIAKYIWGITINTQIKDIDSTKLASAHSKFE
-630 KWYDG
+630 DG
-635 NLMLYDKIPGNEQE
+635 NMYKQLTDLWI
-649 KKAFKEKL
+649 
-657 EEVSKNL
+657 
-664 HINPNWLMAVMW
+664 IN
-676 HESGIDPTR
+676 
-685 QNKSGGAS
+685 
-693 GLVQFMPATAK
+693 
-704 ALWTTTDALKRMS
+704 
-717 AVQQLGYVE
+717 
-726 KMYAS
+726 
-731 NIWWTTYNSL
+731 NIT
-741 KDLYLKTFFPAAM
+741 
-754 KYSDNPNYIFE
+754 
-765 SKSEGLSAEKIARQN
+765 
-780 PVIAK
+780 
-785 RDSSITMQDFNDY
+785 
-798 IKGIE
+798 
-803 EKTVPPE
+803 
-810 FKNQFV
+810 

>member
-1 MSEGKKLEQLQSQK
+1 MPEGKKLDQIQSQK

-26 QETKNLIK
+26 QEAKNLNK
-34 ELKDKKQRDI
+34 ELKEQKQKDI
-44 QKSFSELE
+44 QQSFSILE
-52 KNVQS
+52 KSVQS

-62 LANSEVIIQLQK
+62 LANAEAIIQLQN

-91 EETANLSSAIEN
+91 EETASLTSAIEN
-103 MSYGNNELITLGYLE
+103 MSYGNNELITLHYLE

-127 SVMWNSEFDTYP
+127 SVMWNAEFDTYP

-149 LEMIFR
+149 LEVIFR

-180 LTKTTIPAT
+180 LTKTIIPAT
-189 ERYLMNLLKG
+189 ERYLMNLLKE
-199 AGHDTNLNFLWNIS
+199 AGHDTNVNFLWNLS

-235 QPFMQGKALLNFSD
+235 QPFTQGKALLNFSD

-258 QLQKLKDPYE
+258 KLQKLKDPYE

-280 KNIVSQKSKGKQQ
+280 KNIVSEKFKGKQK
-293 TETIILSEIT
+293 TESIILNEIT

-310 WLASEQTPEELQIA
+310 WLDSEQSPEDLQA
-324 LENGKQKIQQ
+324 VLENGKQKIQQ
-334 ELWSIQMVNSPA
+334 ELWSIQMENSPA

-400 MPVIGGILNFVFSLL
+400 IPVIGGILNFVFSLL

-452 IIAKQVEDTTA
+452 ITAKQVEDTTA

-501 ELINLSTLRSVKLN
+501 ELINLSTLKNVKFN
-515 WQFDGKDFVEEVK
+515 WQFDGKDFVEEIK
-528 ENGKVSLKLK
+528 ENGKLSLKLK
-538 SSLSEE
+538 DSLSEE
-544 QRTAFVEV
+544 QRAVFVEA
-552 YIKMMLEHF
+552 YTKMMLEHF
-561 AAPKHSEALNSL
+561 ADSKHSETLNSL

-580 FAIIS
+580 FAMIS

-591 DKVIDGI
+591 DKVVDGI

-610 QPKERN
+610 QPKDNKMDQNEAFSSTKESVVKYGNTPAVRNNNPGNIMDTTFWGKKVPGERFTVFN
-616 QNTDSSQEKSNVEL
+616 SPKEWFNALVAKIDNIKAGKSQRYQPTMTLLSYIQKYAPESDSNKPREYAQNIAKYIWGITINTQIKDIDSTKLASAHSKFE
-630 KWYDG
+630 DG
-635 NLMLYDKIPGNEQE
+635 NMYKQLTDLWI
-649 KKAFKEKL
+649 
-657 EEVSKNL
+657 
-664 HINPNWLMAVMW
+664 IN
-676 HESGIDPTR
+676 
-685 QNKSGGAS
+685 
-693 GLVQFMPATAK
+693 
-704 ALWTTTDALKRMS
+704 
-717 AVQQLGYVE
+717 
-726 KMYAS
+726 
-731 NIWWTTYNSL
+731 NIT
-741 KDLYLKTFFPAAM
+741 
-754 KYSDNPNYIFE
+754 
-765 SKSEGLSAEKIARQN
+765 
-780 PVIAK
+780 
-785 RDSSITMQDFNDY
+785 
-798 IKGIE
+798 
-803 EKTVPPE
+803 
-810 FKNQFV
+810 

>member
-1 MSEGKKLEQLQSQK
+1 MPEGKKLDQIQSQK

-26 QETKNLIK
+26 QEAKNLNK
-34 ELKDKKQRDI
+34 ELKEQKQKDI
-44 QKSFSELE
+44 QQSFSILE
-52 KNVQS
+52 KSVQS

-62 LANSEVIIQLQK
+62 LANAEAIIQLQN

-91 EETANLSSAIEN
+91 EETASLTSAIEN
-103 MSYGNNELITLGYLE
+103 MSYGNNELITLHYLE

-127 SVMWNSEFDTYP
+127 SVMWNAEFDTYP

-149 LEMIFR
+149 LEVIFR

-180 LTKTTIPAT
+180 LTKTIIPAT
-189 ERYLMNLLKG
+189 ERYLMNLLKE
-199 AGHDTNLNFLWNIS
+199 AGHDTNVNFLWNLS
-213 EMSFDKLWDLFSGVK
+213 EMSFDKLWDLFLGVK

-235 QPFMQGKALLNFSD
+235 QPFTQGKALLNFSD

-280 KNIVSQKSKGKQQ
+280 KNIVSEKFKGKQK
-293 TETIILSEIT
+293 TESIILNEIT

-310 WLASEQTPEELQIA
+310 WLDSEQSPEDLQA
-324 LENGKQKIQQ
+324 VLENGKQKIQQ
-334 ELWSIQMVNSPA
+334 ELWSIQMENSPA

-400 MPVIGGILNFVFSLL
+400 IPVIGGILNFVFSLL

-452 IIAKQVEDTTA
+452 ITAKQVEDTTA
-463 KTVVEN
+463 KTIVEN

-501 ELINLSTLRSVKLN
+501 ELINLSTLKNVKFN
-515 WQFDGKDFVEEVK
+515 WQFDGKDFVEEIK
-528 ENGKVSLKLK
+528 ENGKLSLKLK
-538 SSLSEE
+538 DSLSEE
-544 QRTAFVEV
+544 QRAVFVEA
-552 YIKMMLEHF
+552 YTKMMLEHF
-561 AAPKHSEALNSL
+561 ADSKHSETLNSL

-580 FAIIS
+580 FAMIS

-591 DKVIDGI
+591 DKVVDGI

-610 QPKERN
+610 QPKDNKMDQNEAFSSTKESVVKYGNTPAVRNNNPGNIMDTTFWGKKVPGERFTVFN
-616 QNTDSSQEKSNVEL
+616 SPKEWFNALVAKIDNIKAGKSQRYQPTMTLLSYIQKYAPESDSNKPREYAQNIAKYIWGITINTQIKDIDSTKLASAHSKFE
-630 KWYDG
+630 DG
-635 NLMLYDKIPGNEQE
+635 NMYKQLTDLWI
-649 KKAFKEKL
+649 
-657 EEVSKNL
+657 
-664 HINPNWLMAVMW
+664 IN
-676 HESGIDPTR
+676 
-685 QNKSGGAS
+685 
-693 GLVQFMPATAK
+693 
-704 ALWTTTDALKRMS
+704 
-717 AVQQLGYVE
+717 
-726 KMYAS
+726 
-731 NIWWTTYNSL
+731 NIT
-741 KDLYLKTFFPAAM
+741 
-754 KYSDNPNYIFE
+754 
-765 SKSEGLSAEKIARQN
+765 
-780 PVIAK
+780 
-785 RDSSITMQDFNDY
+785 
-798 IKGIE
+798 
-803 EKTVPPE
+803 
-810 FKNQFV
+810 

>member
-1 MSEGKKLEQLQSQK
+1 MPEGKKLDQIQSQK

-26 QETKNLIK
+26 QEAKNLNK
-34 ELKDKKQRDI
+34 ELKEQKQKDI
-44 QKSFSELE
+44 QQSFSILE
-52 KNVQS
+52 KSVQS

-62 LANSEVIIQLQK
+62 LANAEAIIQLQN

-91 EETANLSSAIEN
+91 EETASLTSAIEN
-103 MSYGNNELITLGYLE
+103 MSYGNNELITLHYLE

-127 SVMWNSEFDTYP
+127 SVMWNAEFDTYP

-149 LEMIFR
+149 LEVIFR

-180 LTKTTIPAT
+180 LTKTIIPAT
-189 ERYLMNLLKG
+189 ERYLMNLLKE
-199 AGHDTNLNFLWNIS
+199 AGHDTNVNFLWNLS

-235 QPFMQGKALLNFSD
+235 QPFTQGKALLNFSD
-249 FLALPKNAN
+249 FLALPKNTN

-280 KNIVSQKSKGKQQ
+280 KNIVSEKFKGKQK
-293 TETIILSEIT
+293 TESIILNEIT

-310 WLASEQTPEELQIA
+310 WLDSEQSPEDLQA
-324 LENGKQKIQQ
+324 VLENGKQKIQQ
-334 ELWSIQMVNSPA
+334 ELWLIQMENSPT

-400 MPVIGGILNFVFSLL
+400 IPVIGGILNFVFSLL

-452 IIAKQVEDTTA
+452 ITAKQVEDTTA

-501 ELINLSTLRSVKLN
+501 ELINLSTLKNVKFN
-515 WQFDGKDFVEEVK
+515 WQFDGKDFVEEIK
-528 ENGKVSLKLK
+528 ENGKLSLKLK
-538 SSLSEE
+538 DSLSEE
-544 QRTAFVEV
+544 QRAVFVEA
-552 YIKMMLEHF
+552 YTKMMLEHF
-561 AAPKHSEALNSL
+561 ADSKHSETLNSL

-580 FAIIS
+580 FAMIS

-591 DKVIDGI
+591 DKVVDGI

-610 QPKERN
+610 QPKDNKMDQNEAFSSTKESVVKYGNTPAVRNNNPGNIMDTTFWGKKVPGERFTVFN
-616 QNTDSSQEKSNVEL
+616 SPKEWFNALVAKIDNIKAGKSQRYQPTMTLLSYIQKYAPESDSNKPREYAQNIAKYIWGITINTQIKDIDSTKLASAHSKFE
-630 KWYDG
+630 DG
-635 NLMLYDKIPGNEQE
+635 NMYKQLTDLWI
-649 KKAFKEKL
+649 
-657 EEVSKNL
+657 
-664 HINPNWLMAVMW
+664 IN
-676 HESGIDPTR
+676 
-685 QNKSGGAS
+685 
-693 GLVQFMPATAK
+693 
-704 ALWTTTDALKRMS
+704 
-717 AVQQLGYVE
+717 
-726 KMYAS
+726 
-731 NIWWTTYNSL
+731 NIT
-741 KDLYLKTFFPAAM
+741 
-754 KYSDNPNYIFE
+754 
-765 SKSEGLSAEKIARQN
+765 
-780 PVIAK
+780 
-785 RDSSITMQDFNDY
+785 
-798 IKGIE
+798 
-803 EKTVPPE
+803 
-810 FKNQFV
+810 

>member
-1 MSEGKKLEQLQSQK
+1 MPEGKKLDQIQSQK

-26 QETKNLIK
+26 QEAKNLNK
-34 ELKDKKQRDI
+34 ELKEQKQKDI
-44 QKSFSELE
+44 QQSFSILE
-52 KNVQS
+52 KSVQS

-62 LANSEVIIQLQK
+62 LANAEAIIQLQN
-74 EINNLKTRYAE
+74 EINNLKIRYAE

-91 EETANLSSAIEN
+91 EETASLTSVIEN
-103 MSYGNNELITLGYLE
+103 MSYGNNELITLHYLE

-127 SVMWNSEFDTYP
+127 SVMWNAEFDTYP

-149 LEMIFR
+149 LEVIFR

-180 LTKTTIPAT
+180 LTKTIIPAT
-189 ERYLMNLLKG
+189 ERYLMNLLKE
-199 AGHDTNLNFLWNIS
+199 AGHDTNVNFLWNLS

-235 QPFMQGKALLNFSD
+235 QPFTQGKALLNFSD

-280 KNIVSQKSKGKQQ
+280 KNIVSEKFKGKQK
-293 TETIILSEIT
+293 TESIILNEIT

-310 WLASEQTPEELQIA
+310 WLDSEQSPEDLQA
-324 LENGKQKIQQ
+324 VLENGKQKIQQ
-334 ELWSIQMVNSPA
+334 ELWSIQMENSPT

-400 MPVIGGILNFVFSLL
+400 IPVIGGILNFVFSLL

-452 IIAKQVEDTTA
+452 ITAKQVEDTTA

-501 ELINLSTLRSVKLN
+501 ELINLSTLKNVKFN
-515 WQFDGKDFVEEVK
+515 WQFDGKDFVEEIK
-528 ENGKVSLKLK
+528 ENGKLSLKLK
-538 SSLSEE
+538 DSLSEE
-544 QRTAFVEV
+544 QRAVFVEA
-552 YIKMMLEHF
+552 YTKMMLEHF
-561 AAPKHSEALNSL
+561 ADSKHSETLNSL

-580 FAIIS
+580 FAMIS

-591 DKVIDGI
+591 DKVVDGI

-610 QPKERN
+610 QPKDNKMDQNEAFSSTKESIVKYGNTPAVRNNNPGNIMDTTFWGKKVPGERFTVFN
-616 QNTDSSQEKSNVEL
+616 SPKEWFNALVAKIDNIKAGKSQRYQPTMTLLSYIQKYAPESDSNKPREYAQNIAKYIWGITINTQIKDIDSTKLASAHSKFE
-630 KWYDG
+630 DG
-635 NLMLYDKIPGNEQE
+635 NMYKQLTDLWI
-649 KKAFKEKL
+649 
-657 EEVSKNL
+657 
-664 HINPNWLMAVMW
+664 IN
-676 HESGIDPTR
+676 
-685 QNKSGGAS
+685 
-693 GLVQFMPATAK
+693 
-704 ALWTTTDALKRMS
+704 
-717 AVQQLGYVE
+717 
-726 KMYAS
+726 
-731 NIWWTTYNSL
+731 NIT
-741 KDLYLKTFFPAAM
+741 
-754 KYSDNPNYIFE
+754 
-765 SKSEGLSAEKIARQN
+765 
-780 PVIAK
+780 
-785 RDSSITMQDFNDY
+785 
-798 IKGIE
+798 
-803 EKTVPPE
+803 
-810 FKNQFV
+810 

>member
-1 MSEGKKLEQLQSQK
+1 MPEGKKLDQIQSQK

-26 QETKNLIK
+26 QEAKNLNK
-34 ELKDKKQRDI
+34 ELKEQKQKDI
-44 QKSFSELE
+44 QQSFSILE
-52 KNVQS
+52 KSVQS

-62 LANSEVIIQLQK
+62 LANAEAIIQLQN

-91 EETANLSSAIEN
+91 EETASLTSAIEN
-103 MSYGNNELITLGYLE
+103 MSYGNNELITLHYLE

-127 SVMWNSEFDTYP
+127 SVMWNAEFDTYP

-149 LEMIFR
+149 LEVIFR

-165 ARKLNLTPDQPLPDY
+165 ARKLNLTSDQPLPDY
-180 LTKTTIPAT
+180 LTKTIIPAT
-189 ERYLMNLLKG
+189 ERYLMNLLKE
-199 AGHDTNLNFLWNIS
+199 AGHDTNVNFLWNLS

-235 QPFMQGKALLNFSD
+235 QPFTQGKALLNFSD

-280 KNIVSQKSKGKQQ
+280 KNIVSEKFKGKQK
-293 TETIILSEIT
+293 TESIILNEIT

-310 WLASEQTPEELQIA
+310 WLDSEQSPEDLQVV

-334 ELWSIQMVNSPA
+334 ELWSIQMENSPT

-400 MPVIGGILNFVFSLL
+400 IPVIGGILNFVFSLL

-452 IIAKQVEDTTA
+452 ITAKQVEDTTA

-501 ELINLSTLRSVKLN
+501 ELINLSTLKNVKFN
-515 WQFDGKDFVEEVK
+515 WQFDGKDFVEEIK
-528 ENGKVSLKLK
+528 ENGKLSLKLK
-538 SSLSEE
+538 DSLSEE
-544 QRTAFVEV
+544 QRAVFVEA
-552 YIKMMLEHF
+552 YTKMMLEHF
-561 AAPKHSEALNSL
+561 ADSKHSETLNSL

-580 FAIIS
+580 FAMIS

-591 DKVIDGI
+591 DKVVDGI

-610 QPKERN
+610 QPKDNKMDQNEAFSSTKESVVKYGNTPAVRNNNPGNIMDTTFWGKKVPGERFTVFN
-616 QNTDSSQEKSNVEL
+616 SPKEWFNALVAKIDNIKAGKSQRYQPTMTLLSYIQKYAPESDSNKPREYAQNIAKYIWGITINTQIKDIDSTKLASAHSKFE
-630 KWYDG
+630 DG
-635 NLMLYDKIPGNEQE
+635 NMYKQLTDLWI
-649 KKAFKEKL
+649 
-657 EEVSKNL
+657 
-664 HINPNWLMAVMW
+664 IN
-676 HESGIDPTR
+676 
-685 QNKSGGAS
+685 
-693 GLVQFMPATAK
+693 
-704 ALWTTTDALKRMS
+704 
-717 AVQQLGYVE
+717 
-726 KMYAS
+726 
-731 NIWWTTYNSL
+731 NIT
-741 KDLYLKTFFPAAM
+741 
-754 KYSDNPNYIFE
+754 
-765 SKSEGLSAEKIARQN
+765 
-780 PVIAK
+780 
-785 RDSSITMQDFNDY
+785 
-798 IKGIE
+798 
-803 EKTVPPE
+803 
-810 FKNQFV
+810 

>member
-1 MSEGKKLEQLQSQK
+1 MPEGKKLDQIQSQK

-26 QETKNLIK
+26 QEAKNLNK
-34 ELKDKKQRDI
+34 ELKEQKQKDI
-44 QKSFSELE
+44 QQSFSILE
-52 KNVQS
+52 KSVQS

-62 LANSEVIIQLQK
+62 LANAEAIIQLQN

-91 EETANLSSAIEN
+91 EETASLTSAIEN
-103 MSYGNNELITLGYLE
+103 MSYGNNELITLHYLE

-127 SVMWNSEFDTYP
+127 SVMWNAEFDTYP

-149 LEMIFR
+149 LEVIFR

-180 LTKTTIPAT
+180 LTKTIIPAT
-189 ERYLMNLLKG
+189 ERYLMNLLKE
-199 AGHDTNLNFLWNIS
+199 AGHDTNVNFLWNLS

-235 QPFMQGKALLNFSD
+235 QPFTQGKALLNFSD
-249 FLALPKNAN
+249 FLALPKNTN

-280 KNIVSQKSKGKQQ
+280 KNIVSEKFKGKQK
-293 TETIILSEIT
+293 TESIILNEIT

-310 WLASEQTPEELQIA
+310 WLDSEQSPEDLQA
-324 LENGKQKIQQ
+324 VLENGKQKIQQ
-334 ELWSIQMVNSPA
+334 ELWSIQMENSPA

-368 NNHLLDQMDTFW
+368 NNYLLDQMDTFW

-400 MPVIGGILNFVFSLL
+400 IPVIGGILNFVFSLL

-452 IIAKQVEDTTA
+452 ITAKQVEDTTA

-501 ELINLSTLRSVKLN
+501 ELINLSTLKNVKFN
-515 WQFDGKDFVEEVK
+515 WQFDGKDFVEEIK
-528 ENGKVSLKLK
+528 ENGKLSLKLK
-538 SSLSEE
+538 DSLSEE
-544 QRTAFVEV
+544 QRAVFVEA
-552 YIKMMLEHF
+552 YTKMMLEHF
-561 AAPKHSEALNSL
+561 ADSKHSETLNSL

-580 FAIIS
+580 FAMIS

-591 DKVIDGI
+591 DKVVDGI

-610 QPKERN
+610 QPKDNKMDQNEAFSSTKESVVKYGNTPAVRNNNPGNIMDTTFWGKKVPGERFTVFN
-616 QNTDSSQEKSNVEL
+616 SPKEWFNALVAKIDNIKAGKSQRYQPTMTLLSYIQKYAPESDSNKPREYAQNIAKYIWEITINTQIKDIDSTKLASAHSKFE
-630 KWYDG
+630 DG
-635 NLMLYDKIPGNEQE
+635 NMYKQLTDLWI
-649 KKAFKEKL
+649 
-657 EEVSKNL
+657 
-664 HINPNWLMAVMW
+664 IN
-676 HESGIDPTR
+676 
-685 QNKSGGAS
+685 
-693 GLVQFMPATAK
+693 
-704 ALWTTTDALKRMS
+704 
-717 AVQQLGYVE
+717 
-726 KMYAS
+726 
-731 NIWWTTYNSL
+731 NIT
-741 KDLYLKTFFPAAM
+741 
-754 KYSDNPNYIFE
+754 
-765 SKSEGLSAEKIARQN
+765 
-780 PVIAK
+780 
-785 RDSSITMQDFNDY
+785 
-798 IKGIE
+798 
-803 EKTVPPE
+803 
-810 FKNQFV
+810 

>member
-1 MSEGKKLEQLQSQK
+1 MPEGKKLDQIQSQK

-26 QETKNLIK
+26 QEAKNLNK
-34 ELKDKKQRDI
+34 ELKEQKQKDI
-44 QKSFSELE
+44 QQSFSILE
-52 KNVQS
+52 KSVQS

-62 LANSEVIIQLQK
+62 LANAEAIIQLQN
-74 EINNLKTRYAE
+74 EINKLKTRYAE

-91 EETANLSSAIEN
+91 EETASLTSAIEN
-103 MSYGNNELITLGYLE
+103 MSYGNNELITLHYLE

-127 SVMWNSEFDTYP
+127 SVMWNAEFDTYP

-149 LEMIFR
+149 LEVIFR

-165 ARKLNLTPDQPLPDY
+165 ARKLNLTSDQPLPDY
-180 LTKTTIPAT
+180 LTKTIIPAT
-189 ERYLMNLLKG
+189 ERYLMNLLKE
-199 AGHDTNLNFLWNIS
+199 AGHDTNVNFLWNLS
-213 EMSFDKLWDLFSGVK
+213 EISFDKLWDLFSGVK
-228 TFSEKFT
+228 TISEKFT
-235 QPFMQGKALLNFSD
+235 QPFTQGKALLNFSD

-280 KNIVSQKSKGKQQ
+280 KNIVSEKFKGKQK
-293 TETIILSEIT
+293 TESIILNEIT

-310 WLASEQTPEELQIA
+310 WLDSEQSPEDLQVV

-334 ELWSIQMVNSPA
+334 ELWSIQMENSPT

-400 MPVIGGILNFVFSLL
+400 IPVIGGILNFVFSLL

-452 IIAKQVEDTTA
+452 ITAKQVEDTTA

-501 ELINLSTLRSVKLN
+501 ELINLSTLKNVKFN
-515 WQFDGKDFVEEVK
+515 WQFDGKDFVEEIK
-528 ENGKVSLKLK
+528 ENGKLSLKLK
-538 SSLSEE
+538 DSLSEE
-544 QRTAFVEV
+544 QRAVFVEA
-552 YIKMMLEHF
+552 YTKMMLEHF
-561 AAPKHSEALNSL
+561 ADSKHSETLNSL

-580 FAIIS
+580 FAMIS

-591 DKVIDGI
+591 DKVVDGI

-610 QPKERN
+610 QPKDNKMDQNEAFSSTKESVVKYGNTPAVRNNNPGNIMDTTFWGKKVPGERFTVFN
-616 QNTDSSQEKSNVEL
+616 SPKEWFNALVAKIDNIKAGKSQRYQPTMTLLSYIQKYAPESDSNKPREYAQNIAKYIWGITINTQIKDIDSTKLASAHSKFE
-630 KWYDG
+630 DG
-635 NLMLYDKIPGNEQE
+635 NMYKQLTDLWI
-649 KKAFKEKL
+649 
-657 EEVSKNL
+657 
-664 HINPNWLMAVMW
+664 IN
-676 HESGIDPTR
+676 
-685 QNKSGGAS
+685 
-693 GLVQFMPATAK
+693 
-704 ALWTTTDALKRMS
+704 
-717 AVQQLGYVE
+717 
-726 KMYAS
+726 
-731 NIWWTTYNSL
+731 NIT
-741 KDLYLKTFFPAAM
+741 
-754 KYSDNPNYIFE
+754 
-765 SKSEGLSAEKIARQN
+765 
-780 PVIAK
+780 
-785 RDSSITMQDFNDY
+785 
-798 IKGIE
+798 
-803 EKTVPPE
+803 
-810 FKNQFV
+810 

>member
-1 MSEGKKLEQLQSQK
+1 MPEGKKLDQIQSQK

-26 QETKNLIK
+26 QEAKNLNK
-34 ELKDKKQRDI
+34 ELKEQKQKDI
-44 QKSFSELE
+44 QQSFSILE
-52 KNVQS
+52 KSVQS

-62 LANSEVIIQLQK
+62 LANAEAIIQLQN

-91 EETANLSSAIEN
+91 EETASLTSAIDN
-103 MSYGNNELITLGYLE
+103 MSYGNNELITLHYLE

-127 SVMWNSEFDTYP
+127 SVMWNAEFDTYP

-149 LEMIFR
+149 LEVIFR

-165 ARKLNLTPDQPLPDY
+165 ARKLNLTSDQPLPDY
-180 LTKTTIPAT
+180 LTKTIIPAT
-189 ERYLMNLLKG
+189 ERYLMNLLKE
-199 AGHDTNLNFLWNIS
+199 AGHDTNVNFLWNLS
-213 EMSFDKLWDLFSGVK
+213 EISFDKLWDLFSGVK

-235 QPFMQGKALLNFSD
+235 QPFTQGKALLNFSD

-280 KNIVSQKSKGKQQ
+280 KNIVSEKFKGKQK
-293 TETIILSEIT
+293 TESIILNEIT

-310 WLASEQTPEELQIA
+310 WLDSEQSPEDLQVV

-334 ELWSIQMVNSPA
+334 ELWSIQMENSPT

-400 MPVIGGILNFVFSLL
+400 IPVIGEILNFVFSLL

-452 IIAKQVEDTTA
+452 ITAKQVEDTTA

-501 ELINLSTLRSVKLN
+501 ELINLSTLKNVKFN
-515 WQFDGKDFVEEVK
+515 WQFDGKDFVEEIK
-528 ENGKVSLKLK
+528 ENGKLSLKLK
-538 SSLSEE
+538 DSLSEE
-544 QRTAFVEV
+544 QRAVFVEA
-552 YIKMMLEHF
+552 YTKMMLEHF
-561 AAPKHSEALNSL
+561 ADSKHSETLNSL

-580 FAIIS
+580 FAMIS

-591 DKVIDGI
+591 DKVVDGI

-610 QPKERN
+610 QPKDNKMDQNEAFSSTKESVVKYGNTPAVRNNNPGNIMDTTFWGKKVPGERFTVFN
-616 QNTDSSQEKSNVEL
+616 SPKEWFNALVAKIDNIKAGKSQRYQPTMTLLSYIQKYAPESDSNKPREYAQNIAKYIWGITINTQIKDIDSTKLASAHSKFE
-630 KWYDG
+630 DG
-635 NLMLYDKIPGNEQE
+635 NMYKQLTDLWI
-649 KKAFKEKL
+649 
-657 EEVSKNL
+657 
-664 HINPNWLMAVMW
+664 IN
-676 HESGIDPTR
+676 
-685 QNKSGGAS
+685 
-693 GLVQFMPATAK
+693 
-704 ALWTTTDALKRMS
+704 
-717 AVQQLGYVE
+717 
-726 KMYAS
+726 
-731 NIWWTTYNSL
+731 NIT
-741 KDLYLKTFFPAAM
+741 
-754 KYSDNPNYIFE
+754 
-765 SKSEGLSAEKIARQN
+765 
-780 PVIAK
+780 
-785 RDSSITMQDFNDY
+785 
-798 IKGIE
+798 
-803 EKTVPPE
+803 
-810 FKNQFV
+810 

>member
-1 MSEGKKLEQLQSQK
+1 MLEGKKLDQIQSQK

-26 QETKNLIK
+26 QEAKNLNK
-34 ELKDKKQRDI
+34 ELKEQKQKDI
-44 QKSFSELE
+44 QQSFSILE
-52 KNVQS
+52 KSVQS

-62 LANSEVIIQLQK
+62 LANAEAIIQLQN

-91 EETANLSSAIEN
+91 EETASLTSAIEN
-103 MSYGNNELITLGYLE
+103 MSYGNNELITLHYLE

-127 SVMWNSEFDTYP
+127 SVMWNTEFDTYP

-149 LEMIFR
+149 LEVIFR

-180 LTKTTIPAT
+180 LTKTIIPAI
-189 ERYLMNLLKG
+189 ERYLMNLLKE
-199 AGHDTNLNFLWNIS
+199 AGHDTNVNFLWNLS

-235 QPFMQGKALLNFSD
+235 QPFIQGKALLNFSD
-249 FLALPKNAN
+249 FLALPKNTN

-280 KNIVSQKSKGKQQ
+280 KNIVSEKFKGKQK
-293 TETIILSEIT
+293 TESIILNEIT

-310 WLASEQTPEELQIA
+310 WLNSEQSPEDLQA
-324 LENGKQKIQQ
+324 VLENGKQKIQQ
-334 ELWSIQMVNSPA
+334 ELWSIQMKNSPT

-400 MPVIGGILNFVFSLL
+400 IPVIGGILNFVFSLL

-452 IIAKQVEDTTA
+452 ITAKQVEDTTA

-501 ELINLSTLRSVKLN
+501 ELINLSTLKNVKFN
-515 WQFDGKDFVEEVK
+515 WQFDGKDFVEEIK
-528 ENGKVSLKLK
+528 ENGKLSLKLK
-538 SSLSEE
+538 DSLSEE
-544 QRTAFVEV
+544 QRAVFVEA
-552 YIKMMLEHF
+552 YTKMMLEHF
-561 AAPKHSEALNSL
+561 ADSKHSETLNSL

-580 FAIIS
+580 FAMIS

-591 DKVIDGI
+591 DKVVDGI

-610 QPKERN
+610 QPKDNKMDQNEAFSSTKESVVKYGNTPAVRNNNPGNIMDTTFWGKKVPGERFTVFDSPQEWFN
-616 QNTDSSQEKSNVEL
+616 ALVAKIDNIKAGKSQRYQPTMTLLSYIQKYAPESDSNKPREYAQNIAKYIWGITINTQIKDIDSTKLASAHSKFE
-630 KWYDG
+630 DG
-635 NLMLYDKIPGNEQE
+635 NMYKQLTDLWI
-649 KKAFKEKL
+649 
-657 EEVSKNL
+657 
-664 HINPNWLMAVMW
+664 IN
-676 HESGIDPTR
+676 
-685 QNKSGGAS
+685 
-693 GLVQFMPATAK
+693 
-704 ALWTTTDALKRMS
+704 
-717 AVQQLGYVE
+717 
-726 KMYAS
+726 
-731 NIWWTTYNSL
+731 NIT
-741 KDLYLKTFFPAAM
+741 
-754 KYSDNPNYIFE
+754 
-765 SKSEGLSAEKIARQN
+765 
-780 PVIAK
+780 
-785 RDSSITMQDFNDY
+785 
-798 IKGIE
+798 
-803 EKTVPPE
+803 
-810 FKNQFV
+810 

>member
-1 MSEGKKLEQLQSQK
+1 MPEGKKLDQIQSQK

-26 QETKNLIK
+26 QEAKNLNK
-34 ELKDKKQRDI
+34 ELKEQKQKDI
-44 QKSFSELE
+44 QQSFSILE
-52 KNVQS
+52 KSVQS

-62 LANSEVIIQLQK
+62 LANAEAIIQLQN

-91 EETANLSSAIEN
+91 EETASLTSAIEN
-103 MSYGNNELITLGYLE
+103 MSYGNNELITLHYLE

-127 SVMWNSEFDTYP
+127 SVMWNAEFDTYP

-149 LEMIFR
+149 LEVIFR

-180 LTKTTIPAT
+180 LTKTIIPAT
-189 ERYLMNLLKG
+189 ERYLMNLLKE
-199 AGHDTNLNFLWNIS
+199 AGHDTNVNFLWNLS

-235 QPFMQGKALLNFSD
+235 QPFTQGKALLNFSD

-280 KNIVSQKSKGKQQ
+280 KNIVSEKFKGKQK
-293 TETIILSEIT
+293 TESIILNEIT

-310 WLASEQTPEELQIA
+310 WLDSEQSPEDLQA
-324 LENGKQKIQQ
+324 VLENGKQKIQQ
-334 ELWSIQMVNSPA
+334 ELWLIQMENSPT

-368 NNHLLDQMDTFW
+368 NNYLLDQMDTFW

-400 MPVIGGILNFVFSLL
+400 IPVIGGILNFVFSLL

-452 IIAKQVEDTTA
+452 ITAKQVEDTTA

-501 ELINLSTLRSVKLN
+501 ELINLSTLKNVKFN
-515 WQFDGKDFVEEVK
+515 WQFDGKDFVEEIK
-528 ENGKVSLKLK
+528 ENGKLSLKLK
-538 SSLSEE
+538 DSLSEE
-544 QRTAFVEV
+544 QRAVFIEAYT
-552 YIKMMLEHF
+552 KMMLEHF
-561 AAPKHSEALNSL
+561 ADSKHSETLNSL

-580 FAIIS
+580 FAMIS

-591 DKVIDGI
+591 DKVVDGI

-610 QPKERN
+610 QPKDNKMDQNEAFSSTKESVVKYGNTPAVRNNNPGNIMDTTFWGKKVPGERFTVFN
-616 QNTDSSQEKSNVEL
+616 SPKEWFNALVAKIDNIKAGKSQRYQPTMTLLSYIQKYAPESDSNKPREYAQNIAKYIWGITINTQIKDIDSTKLASAHSKFE
-630 KWYDG
+630 DG
-635 NLMLYDKIPGNEQE
+635 NMYKQLTDLWI
-649 KKAFKEKL
+649 
-657 EEVSKNL
+657 
-664 HINPNWLMAVMW
+664 IN
-676 HESGIDPTR
+676 
-685 QNKSGGAS
+685 
-693 GLVQFMPATAK
+693 
-704 ALWTTTDALKRMS
+704 
-717 AVQQLGYVE
+717 
-726 KMYAS
+726 
-731 NIWWTTYNSL
+731 NIT
-741 KDLYLKTFFPAAM
+741 
-754 KYSDNPNYIFE
+754 
-765 SKSEGLSAEKIARQN
+765 
-780 PVIAK
+780 
-785 RDSSITMQDFNDY
+785 
-798 IKGIE
+798 
-803 EKTVPPE
+803 
-810 FKNQFV
+810 

>member
-1 MSEGKKLEQLQSQK
+1 MPEGKKLDQIQSQK

-26 QETKNLIK
+26 QEAKNLNK
-34 ELKDKKQRDI
+34 ELKEQKQKDI
-44 QKSFSELE
+44 QQSFSILE
-52 KNVQS
+52 KSVQS

-62 LANSEVIIQLQK
+62 LANAEAIIQLQN

-91 EETANLSSAIEN
+91 EETASLTSVIEN
-103 MSYGNNELITLGYLE
+103 MSYGNNELITLHYLE

-127 SVMWNSEFDTYP
+127 SVMWNAEFDTYP

-149 LEMIFR
+149 LEVIFR

-165 ARKLNLTPDQPLPDY
+165 TRKLNLTSDQPLPDY
-180 LTKTTIPAT
+180 LTKTIIPAT
-189 ERYLMNLLKG
+189 ERYLMNLLKE
-199 AGHDTNLNFLWNIS
+199 AGHDTNVNFLWNLS

-235 QPFMQGKALLNFSD
+235 QPFTQGKALLNFSD

-280 KNIVSQKSKGKQQ
+280 KNIVSEKFKGKQK
-293 TETIILSEIT
+293 TESIILNEIT

-310 WLASEQTPEELQIA
+310 WLDSEQSPEDLQA
-324 LENGKQKIQQ
+324 VLENGKQKIQQ
-334 ELWSIQMVNSPA
+334 ELWSIQMENSPA

-400 MPVIGGILNFVFSLL
+400 IPVIGGILNFVFSLL

-452 IIAKQVEDTTA
+452 ITAKQVEDTTA

-501 ELINLSTLRSVKLN
+501 ELINLSTLKNVKFN
-515 WQFDGKDFVEEVK
+515 WQFDGKDFVEEIK
-528 ENGKVSLKLK
+528 ENGKLSLKLK
-538 SSLSEE
+538 DSLSEE
-544 QRTAFVEV
+544 QRAVFVEV
-552 YIKMMLEHF
+552 YTKMMLEHF
-561 AAPKHSEALNSL
+561 ADSKHSETLNSL

-580 FAIIS
+580 FAMIS

-591 DKVIDGI
+591 DKVVDGI

-610 QPKERN
+610 QPKDNKMDQNEAFSSTKESVVKYGNTPAVRNNNPGNIMDTTFWGKKVPGERFTVFN
-616 QNTDSSQEKSNVEL
+616 SPKEWFNALVAKIDNIKAGKSQRYQPTMTLLSYIQKYAPESDSNKPREYAQNIAKYIWGITINTQIKDIDSTKLASAHSKFE
-630 KWYDG
+630 DG
-635 NLMLYDKIPGNEQE
+635 NMYKQLTDLWI
-649 KKAFKEKL
+649 
-657 EEVSKNL
+657 
-664 HINPNWLMAVMW
+664 IN
-676 HESGIDPTR
+676 
-685 QNKSGGAS
+685 
-693 GLVQFMPATAK
+693 
-704 ALWTTTDALKRMS
+704 
-717 AVQQLGYVE
+717 
-726 KMYAS
+726 
-731 NIWWTTYNSL
+731 NIT
-741 KDLYLKTFFPAAM
+741 
-754 KYSDNPNYIFE
+754 
-765 SKSEGLSAEKIARQN
+765 
-780 PVIAK
+780 
-785 RDSSITMQDFNDY
+785 
-798 IKGIE
+798 
-803 EKTVPPE
+803 
-810 FKNQFV
+810 

>member
-1 MSEGKKLEQLQSQK
+1 MPEGKKLDQIQSQK

-26 QETKNLIK
+26 QEAKNLNK
-34 ELKDKKQRDI
+34 ELKEQKQKDI
-44 QKSFSELE
+44 QQSFSILE
-52 KNVQS
+52 KSVQS

-62 LANSEVIIQLQK
+62 LANAEAIIQLQN
-74 EINNLKTRYAE
+74 EINNLKIRYAE

-91 EETANLSSAIEN
+91 EETASLTSVIEN
-103 MSYGNNELITLGYLE
+103 MSYGNNELITLHYLE

-127 SVMWNSEFDTYP
+127 SVMWNAEFDTYP

-149 LEMIFR
+149 LEVIFR

-165 ARKLNLTPDQPLPDY
+165 TRKLNLTPDQPLPDY
-180 LTKTTIPAT
+180 LTKTIIPAT
-189 ERYLMNLLKG
+189 ERYLINLLKE
-199 AGHDTNLNFLWNIS
+199 AGHDTNVNFLWNLS
-213 EMSFDKLWDLFSGVK
+213 EMSFDKLWDIFSGVK

-235 QPFMQGKALLNFSD
+235 QPFTQGKALLNFSD
-249 FLALPKNAN
+249 FLALPKNTN

-280 KNIVSQKSKGKQQ
+280 KNIVSEKFKGKQK
-293 TETIILSEIT
+293 TESIILNEIT

-310 WLASEQTPEELQIA
+310 WLDSEQSPEDLQA
-324 LENGKQKIQQ
+324 VLENGKQKIQQ
-334 ELWSIQMVNSPA
+334 ELWSIQMENSPA

-400 MPVIGGILNFVFSLL
+400 IPVIGGILNFVFSLL

-452 IIAKQVEDTTA
+452 ITAKQVEDTTA

-487 LIKEQISQ
+487 LMKEQISQ

-501 ELINLSTLRSVKLN
+501 ELINLSTLKNVKFN
-515 WQFDGKDFVEEVK
+515 WQFDGKDFVEEIK
-528 ENGKVSLKLK
+528 ENGKLSLKLK
-538 SSLSEE
+538 DSLSEE
-544 QRTAFVEV
+544 QRAIFVEA
-552 YIKMMLEHF
+552 YTKMMLEHF
-561 AAPKHSEALNSL
+561 ADSKHSETLNSL

-580 FAIIS
+580 FAMIS

-591 DKVIDGI
+591 DKVVDGI

-610 QPKERN
+610 QPKDNKMDQNEAFSSTKESVVKYGNTPAVRNNNPGNIMDTTFWGKKVPGERFTVFN
-616 QNTDSSQEKSNVEL
+616 SPKEWFNALVAKIDNIKAGKSQRYQPTMTLLSYIQKYAPESDSNKPREYAQNIAKYIWGITINTQIKDIDSTKLASAHSKFE
-630 KWYDG
+630 DG
-635 NLMLYDKIPGNEQE
+635 NMYKQLTDLWI
-649 KKAFKEKL
+649 
-657 EEVSKNL
+657 
-664 HINPNWLMAVMW
+664 IN
-676 HESGIDPTR
+676 
-685 QNKSGGAS
+685 
-693 GLVQFMPATAK
+693 
-704 ALWTTTDALKRMS
+704 
-717 AVQQLGYVE
+717 
-726 KMYAS
+726 
-731 NIWWTTYNSL
+731 NIT
-741 KDLYLKTFFPAAM
+741 
-754 KYSDNPNYIFE
+754 
-765 SKSEGLSAEKIARQN
+765 
-780 PVIAK
+780 
-785 RDSSITMQDFNDY
+785 
-798 IKGIE
+798 
-803 EKTVPPE
+803 
-810 FKNQFV
+810 

>member
-1 MSEGKKLEQLQSQK
+1 MSEGKKLDQIQSQK

-26 QETKNLIK
+26 QEAKNLNK
-34 ELKDKKQRDI
+34 ELKEQKQKDI
-44 QKSFSELE
+44 QQSFSILE
-52 KNVQS
+52 KSVQS

-62 LANSEVIIQLQK
+62 LANAEAIIQLQN

-91 EETANLSSAIEN
+91 EETASLTSAIEN
-103 MSYGNNELITLGYLE
+103 MSYGNNELITLHYLE

-127 SVMWNSEFDTYP
+127 SVMWNAEFDTYP

-149 LEMIFR
+149 LEVIFR

-165 ARKLNLTPDQPLPDY
+165 ARKLNLTSDQPLPDY
-180 LTKTTIPAT
+180 LTKTIIPAT
-189 ERYLMNLLKG
+189 ERYLMNLLKE
-199 AGHDTNLNFLWNIS
+199 AGHDTNVNFLWNLS
-213 EMSFDKLWDLFSGVK
+213 EISFDKLWDLFSGVK

-235 QPFMQGKALLNFSD
+235 QPFTQGKALLNFSD

-280 KNIVSQKSKGKQQ
+280 KNIVSEKFKGKQK
-293 TETIILSEIT
+293 TESIILNEIT

-310 WLASEQTPEELQIA
+310 WLDSEQSPEDLQA
-324 LENGKQKIQQ
+324 VLENGKQKIQQ
-334 ELWSIQMVNSPA
+334 ELWSIQMEKSPA

-452 IIAKQVEDTTA
+452 ITAKQVEDTTA

-501 ELINLSTLRSVKLN
+501 ELINLSTLKNVKFN
-515 WQFDGKDFVEEVK
+515 WQFDGKDFVEEIK
-528 ENGKVSLKLK
+528 ENGKLSLKLK
-538 SSLSEE
+538 DSLSEE
-544 QRTAFVEV
+544 QRAVFVEA
-552 YIKMMLEHF
+552 YTKMMLEHF
-561 AAPKHSEALNSL
+561 ADSKHSETLNSL

-580 FAIIS
+580 FAMIS

-591 DKVIDGI
+591 DKVVDGI

-610 QPKERN
+610 QPKDNKMDQNEAFSSTKESVVKYGNTPAVRNNNPGNIMDTTFWGKKVPGERFTVFN
-616 QNTDSSQEKSNVEL
+616 SPKEWFNALVAKIDNIKAGKSQRYQPTMTLLSYIQKYAPESDSNKPREYAQNIAKYIWGITINTQIKDIDSTKLASAHSKFE
-630 KWYDG
+630 DG
-635 NLMLYDKIPGNEQE
+635 NMYKQLTDLWI
-649 KKAFKEKL
+649 
-657 EEVSKNL
+657 
-664 HINPNWLMAVMW
+664 IN
-676 HESGIDPTR
+676 
-685 QNKSGGAS
+685 
-693 GLVQFMPATAK
+693 
-704 ALWTTTDALKRMS
+704 
-717 AVQQLGYVE
+717 
-726 KMYAS
+726 
-731 NIWWTTYNSL
+731 NIT
-741 KDLYLKTFFPAAM
+741 
-754 KYSDNPNYIFE
+754 
-765 SKSEGLSAEKIARQN
+765 
-780 PVIAK
+780 
-785 RDSSITMQDFNDY
+785 
-798 IKGIE
+798 
-803 EKTVPPE
+803 
-810 FKNQFV
+810 

>member
-1 MSEGKKLEQLQSQK
+1 MPEGKKLDQIQSQK

-26 QETKNLIK
+26 QEAKNLNK
-34 ELKDKKQRDI
+34 ELKEQKQKDI
-44 QKSFSELE
+44 QQSFSILE
-52 KNVQS
+52 KSVQS

-91 EETANLSSAIEN
+91 EETASLTSAIDN
-103 MSYGNNELITLGYLE
+103 MSYGNNELITLHYLE

-127 SVMWNSEFDTYP
+127 SVMWNAEFDTYP

-149 LEMIFR
+149 LEVIFR

-165 ARKLNLTPDQPLPDY
+165 ARKLNLTSDQPLPDY
-180 LTKTTIPAT
+180 LTKTIIPAT
-189 ERYLMNLLKG
+189 ERYLMNLLKE
-199 AGHDTNLNFLWNIS
+199 AGHDTNVNFLWNLS
-213 EMSFDKLWDLFSGVK
+213 EISFDKLWDLFSGVK

-235 QPFMQGKALLNFSD
+235 QPFTQGKALLNFSD

-280 KNIVSQKSKGKQQ
+280 KNIVSEKFKGKQK
-293 TETIILSEIT
+293 TESIILNEIT

-310 WLASEQTPEELQIA
+310 WLDSEQSPEDLQVV

-334 ELWSIQMVNSPA
+334 ELWSIQMENSPT

-400 MPVIGGILNFVFSLL
+400 IPVIGEILNFVFSLL

-452 IIAKQVEDTTA
+452 ITAKQVEDTTA

-501 ELINLSTLRSVKLN
+501 ELINLSTLKNVKFN
-515 WQFDGKDFVEEVK
+515 WQFDGKDFVEEIK
-528 ENGKVSLKLK
+528 ENGKLSLKLK
-538 SSLSEE
+538 DSLSEE
-544 QRTAFVEV
+544 QRAVFVEA
-552 YIKMMLEHF
+552 YTKMMLEHF
-561 AAPKHSEALNSL
+561 ADSKHSETLNSL

-580 FAIIS
+580 FAMIS

-591 DKVIDGI
+591 DKVVDGI

-610 QPKERN
+610 QPKDNKMDQNEAFSSTKESVVKYGNTPAVRNNNPGNIMDTTFWGKKVPGERFTVFN
-616 QNTDSSQEKSNVEL
+616 SPKEWFNALVAKIDNIKAGKSQRYQPTMTLLSYIQKYAPESDSNKPREYAQNIAKYIWGITINTQIKDIDSTKLASAHSKFE
-630 KWYDG
+630 DG
-635 NLMLYDKIPGNEQE
+635 NMYKQLTDLWI
-649 KKAFKEKL
+649 
-657 EEVSKNL
+657 
-664 HINPNWLMAVMW
+664 IN
-676 HESGIDPTR
+676 
-685 QNKSGGAS
+685 
-693 GLVQFMPATAK
+693 
-704 ALWTTTDALKRMS
+704 
-717 AVQQLGYVE
+717 
-726 KMYAS
+726 
-731 NIWWTTYNSL
+731 NIT
-741 KDLYLKTFFPAAM
+741 
-754 KYSDNPNYIFE
+754 
-765 SKSEGLSAEKIARQN
+765 
-780 PVIAK
+780 
-785 RDSSITMQDFNDY
+785 
-798 IKGIE
+798 
-803 EKTVPPE
+803 
-810 FKNQFV
+810 

>member
-1 MSEGKKLEQLQSQK
+1 MPEGKKLDQIQSQK

-26 QETKNLIK
+26 QEAKNLNK
-34 ELKDKKQRDI
+34 ELKEQKQKDI
-44 QKSFSELE
+44 QQSFSILE
-52 KNVQS
+52 KSVQS

-62 LANSEVIIQLQK
+62 LANAEAIIQLQN

-91 EETANLSSAIEN
+91 EETASLTSVIEN
-103 MSYGNNELITLGYLE
+103 MSYGNNELITLHYLE

-127 SVMWNSEFDTYP
+127 SVMWNAEFDTYP

-149 LEMIFR
+149 LEVIFR

-180 LTKTTIPAT
+180 LTKTIIPAT
-189 ERYLMNLLKG
+189 ERYLMNLLKE
-199 AGHDTNLNFLWNIS
+199 AGHDTNVNFLWNLS

-235 QPFMQGKALLNFSD
+235 QPFTQGKALLNFSD

-280 KNIVSQKSKGKQQ
+280 KNIVSEKFKGKQK
-293 TETIILSEIT
+293 TESIILNEIT

-310 WLASEQTPEELQIA
+310 WLDSEQSPEDLQA
-324 LENGKQKIQQ
+324 VLENGKQKIQQ
-334 ELWSIQMVNSPA
+334 ELWSIQMENSPT

-400 MPVIGGILNFVFSLL
+400 IPVIGGILNFVFSLL

-452 IIAKQVEDTTA
+452 ITAKQVEDTTA

-501 ELINLSTLRSVKLN
+501 ELINLSTLKNVKFN
-515 WQFDGKDFVEEVK
+515 WQFDGKDFVEEIK
-528 ENGKVSLKLK
+528 ENGKLSLKLK
-538 SSLSEE
+538 DSLSEE
-544 QRTAFVEV
+544 QRAVFVEA
-552 YIKMMLEHF
+552 YTKMMLEHF
-561 AAPKHSEALNSL
+561 ADSKHSETLNSL

-580 FAIIS
+580 FAMIS

-591 DKVIDGI
+591 DKVVDGI

-610 QPKERN
+610 QPKDNKMDQNEAFSSTKESIVKYGNTPAVRNNNPGNIMDTTFWGKKVPGERFTVFN
-616 QNTDSSQEKSNVEL
+616 SPKEWFNALVAKIDNIKAGKSQRYQPTMTLLSYIQKYAPESDSNKPREYAQNIAKYIWGITINTQIKDIDSTKLASAHSKFE
-630 KWYDG
+630 DG
-635 NLMLYDKIPGNEQE
+635 NMYKQLTDLWI
-649 KKAFKEKL
+649 
-657 EEVSKNL
+657 
-664 HINPNWLMAVMW
+664 IN
-676 HESGIDPTR
+676 
-685 QNKSGGAS
+685 
-693 GLVQFMPATAK
+693 
-704 ALWTTTDALKRMS
+704 
-717 AVQQLGYVE
+717 
-726 KMYAS
+726 
-731 NIWWTTYNSL
+731 NIT
-741 KDLYLKTFFPAAM
+741 
-754 KYSDNPNYIFE
+754 
-765 SKSEGLSAEKIARQN
+765 
-780 PVIAK
+780 
-785 RDSSITMQDFNDY
+785 
-798 IKGIE
+798 
-803 EKTVPPE
+803 
-810 FKNQFV
+810 

>member
-1 MSEGKKLEQLQSQK
+1 MPEGKKLDQIQSQK

-26 QETKNLIK
+26 QEAKNLNK
-34 ELKDKKQRDI
+34 ELKEQKQKDI
-44 QKSFSELE
+44 QQSFSILE
-52 KNVQS
+52 KSVQS

-62 LANSEVIIQLQK
+62 LANAEAIIQLQN

-91 EETANLSSAIEN
+91 EETASLTSAIEN
-103 MSYGNNELITLGYLE
+103 MSYGNNELITLHYLE

-127 SVMWNSEFDTYP
+127 SVMWNAEFDIYP

-149 LEMIFR
+149 LEVIFR

-180 LTKTTIPAT
+180 LTKTIIPAT
-189 ERYLMNLLKG
+189 ERYLMNLLKE
-199 AGHDTNLNFLWNIS
+199 AGHDTNINFLWNLS

-235 QPFMQGKALLNFSD
+235 QPFTQGKALLNFSD

-280 KNIVSQKSKGKQQ
+280 KNIVSEKFKGKQK
-293 TETIILSEIT
+293 TESIILNEIT

-310 WLASEQTPEELQIA
+310 WLDSEQSPEDLQA
-324 LENGKQKIQQ
+324 VLENGKQKIQQ
-334 ELWSIQMVNSPA
+334 ELWSIQMENSPT

-400 MPVIGGILNFVFSLL
+400 IPVIGGILNFVFSLL

-452 IIAKQVEDTTA
+452 ITAKQVEDTTA
-463 KTVVEN
+463 KTVIEN

-501 ELINLSTLRSVKLN
+501 ELINLSTLKNVKFN
-515 WQFDGKDFVEEVK
+515 WQFDGKDFVEEIK
-528 ENGKVSLKLK
+528 ENGKLSLKLK
-538 SSLSEE
+538 DSLSEE
-544 QRTAFVEV
+544 QRAIFVEA
-552 YIKMMLEHF
+552 YTKMMLEHF
-561 AAPKHSEALNSL
+561 ADSKHSETLNSL

-591 DKVIDGI
+591 DKVVDGI

-610 QPKERN
+610 QPKDNKMDQNEAFSSTKESVVKYGNTPAVRNNNPGNIMDTTFWGKKVPGERFTVFN
-616 QNTDSSQEKSNVEL
+616 SPKEWFNALVAKIDNIKAGKSQRYQPTMTLLSYIQKYAPESDSNKPREYAQNIAKYIWGITINTQIKDIDSTKLASAHSKFE
-630 KWYDG
+630 DG
-635 NLMLYDKIPGNEQE
+635 NMYKQLTDLWI
-649 KKAFKEKL
+649 
-657 EEVSKNL
+657 
-664 HINPNWLMAVMW
+664 IN
-676 HESGIDPTR
+676 
-685 QNKSGGAS
+685 
-693 GLVQFMPATAK
+693 
-704 ALWTTTDALKRMS
+704 
-717 AVQQLGYVE
+717 
-726 KMYAS
+726 
-731 NIWWTTYNSL
+731 NIT
-741 KDLYLKTFFPAAM
+741 
-754 KYSDNPNYIFE
+754 
-765 SKSEGLSAEKIARQN
+765 
-780 PVIAK
+780 
-785 RDSSITMQDFNDY
+785 
-798 IKGIE
+798 
-803 EKTVPPE
+803 
-810 FKNQFV
+810 

>member
-1 MSEGKKLEQLQSQK
+1 MPEGKKLDQIQSQK

-26 QETKNLIK
+26 QEAKNLNK
-34 ELKDKKQRDI
+34 ELKEQKQKDI
-44 QKSFSELE
+44 QQSFSILE
-52 KNVQS
+52 KSVQS

-62 LANSEVIIQLQK
+62 LANAEAIIQLQN

-91 EETANLSSAIEN
+91 EETASLTSAIEN
-103 MSYGNNELITLGYLE
+103 MSYGNNELITLHYLE

-127 SVMWNSEFDTYP
+127 SVMWNAEFDTYP

-149 LEMIFR
+149 LEVIFR

-165 ARKLNLTPDQPLPDY
+165 ARKLNLTSDQPLPDY
-180 LTKTTIPAT
+180 LTKTIVPAT
-189 ERYLMNLLKG
+189 ERYLMNLLKE
-199 AGHDTNLNFLWNIS
+199 AGHDTNVNFLWNLS
-213 EMSFDKLWDLFSGVK
+213 EMSFDKLWDLFLGVK

-235 QPFMQGKALLNFSD
+235 QPFTQGKALLNFSD

-280 KNIVSQKSKGKQQ
+280 KNIVSEKFKGKQK
-293 TETIILSEIT
+293 TESIILNEIT

-310 WLASEQTPEELQIA
+310 WLDSEQSPEDLQA
-324 LENGKQKIQQ
+324 VLENGKQKIQQ
-334 ELWSIQMVNSPA
+334 ELWLIQMENSPT

-368 NNHLLDQMDTFW
+368 NNHLLDQMDIFW

-400 MPVIGGILNFVFSLL
+400 IPVIGGILNFVFSLL

-452 IIAKQVEDTTA
+452 ITAKQVEDTTA

-501 ELINLSTLRSVKLN
+501 ELINLSTLKNVKFN
-515 WQFDGKDFVEEVK
+515 WQFDGKDFVEEIK
-528 ENGKVSLKLK
+528 ENGKLSLKLK
-538 SSLSEE
+538 DSLSEE
-544 QRTAFVEV
+544 QRAVFVEA
-552 YIKMMLEHF
+552 YTKMMLEHF
-561 AAPKHSEALNSL
+561 ADSKHSETLNSL

-580 FAIIS
+580 FAMIS

-591 DKVIDGI
+591 DKVVDGI

-610 QPKERN
+610 QPKDNKMDQNEAFSSTKESVVKYGNTPAVRNNNPGNIMDTTFWGKKVPGERFTVFN
-616 QNTDSSQEKSNVEL
+616 SPKEWFNALVAKIDNIKAGKSQRYQPTMTLLSYIQKYAPESDSNKPREYAQNIAKYIWGITINTQIKDIDSTKLASAHSKFE
-630 KWYDG
+630 DG
-635 NLMLYDKIPGNEQE
+635 NMYKQLTDLWI
-649 KKAFKEKL
+649 
-657 EEVSKNL
+657 
-664 HINPNWLMAVMW
+664 IN
-676 HESGIDPTR
+676 
-685 QNKSGGAS
+685 
-693 GLVQFMPATAK
+693 
-704 ALWTTTDALKRMS
+704 
-717 AVQQLGYVE
+717 
-726 KMYAS
+726 
-731 NIWWTTYNSL
+731 NIT
-741 KDLYLKTFFPAAM
+741 
-754 KYSDNPNYIFE
+754 
-765 SKSEGLSAEKIARQN
+765 
-780 PVIAK
+780 
-785 RDSSITMQDFNDY
+785 
-798 IKGIE
+798 
-803 EKTVPPE
+803 
-810 FKNQFV
+810 

>member
-1 MSEGKKLEQLQSQK
+1 MPEGKKLDQIQSQK

-26 QETKNLIK
+26 QEAKNLNK
-34 ELKDKKQRDI
+34 ELKEQKQKDI
-44 QKSFSELE
+44 QQSFSILE
-52 KNVQS
+52 KSVQS

-62 LANSEVIIQLQK
+62 LANAEAIIQLQN

-91 EETANLSSAIEN
+91 EETASLTSAIEN
-103 MSYGNNELITLGYLE
+103 MSYGNNELITLHYLE

-127 SVMWNSEFDTYP
+127 SVMWNAEFDTYP

-149 LEMIFR
+149 LEVIFR

-180 LTKTTIPAT
+180 LTKTIIPAT
-189 ERYLMNLLKG
+189 ERYLMNLLKE
-199 AGHDTNLNFLWNIS
+199 AGHDTNVNFLWTLS

-235 QPFMQGKALLNFSD
+235 QPFTQGKALLNFSD

-280 KNIVSQKSKGKQQ
+280 KNIVSEKFKGKQK
-293 TETIILSEIT
+293 TESIILNEIT

-310 WLASEQTPEELQIA
+310 WLDSEQSPEDLQA
-324 LENGKQKIQQ
+324 VLENGKQKIQQ
-334 ELWSIQMVNSPA
+334 ELWSIQMENSPA

-400 MPVIGGILNFVFSLL
+400 IPVIGGILNFVFSLL

-452 IIAKQVEDTTA
+452 ITAKQVEDTTA

-501 ELINLSTLRSVKLN
+501 ELINLSTLKNVKFN
-515 WQFDGKDFVEEVK
+515 WQFDGKDFVEEIK
-528 ENGKVSLKLK
+528 ENGKLSLKLK
-538 SSLSEE
+538 DSLSEE
-544 QRTAFVEV
+544 QRAIFVEA
-552 YIKMMLEHF
+552 YTKMMLEHF
-561 AAPKHSEALNSL
+561 ADSKHSETLNSL

-580 FAIIS
+580 FAMIS

-591 DKVIDGI
+591 DKVVDGI

-610 QPKERN
+610 QPKDNKMDQNEAFSSTKESVVKYGNTPAVRNNNPGNIMDTTFWGKKVPGERFTVFN
-616 QNTDSSQEKSNVEL
+616 SPKEWFNALVAKIDNIKAGKSQRYQPTMTLLSYIQKYAPESDSNKPREYAQNIAKYIWGITINTQIKDIDSTKLASAHSKFE
-630 KWYDG
+630 DG
-635 NLMLYDKIPGNEQE
+635 NMYKQLTDLWI
-649 KKAFKEKL
+649 
-657 EEVSKNL
+657 
-664 HINPNWLMAVMW
+664 IN
-676 HESGIDPTR
+676 
-685 QNKSGGAS
+685 
-693 GLVQFMPATAK
+693 
-704 ALWTTTDALKRMS
+704 
-717 AVQQLGYVE
+717 
-726 KMYAS
+726 
-731 NIWWTTYNSL
+731 NIT
-741 KDLYLKTFFPAAM
+741 
-754 KYSDNPNYIFE
+754 
-765 SKSEGLSAEKIARQN
+765 
-780 PVIAK
+780 
-785 RDSSITMQDFNDY
+785 
-798 IKGIE
+798 
-803 EKTVPPE
+803 
-810 FKNQFV
+810 

>member
-1 MSEGKKLEQLQSQK
+1 MPEGKKLDQIQSQK

-26 QETKNLIK
+26 QEAKNLNK
-34 ELKDKKQRDI
+34 ELKEQKQKDI
-44 QKSFSELE
+44 QQSFSILE
-52 KNVQS
+52 KSVQS

-62 LANSEVIIQLQK
+62 LANAEAIIQLQN

-91 EETANLSSAIEN
+91 EETANLTSAIEN
-103 MSYGNNELITLGYLE
+103 MSYGNNELITLHYLE

-127 SVMWNSEFDTYP
+127 SVMWNAEFDTYP

-149 LEMIFR
+149 LEVIFR

-180 LTKTTIPAT
+180 LTKTIIPAT
-189 ERYLMNLLKG
+189 ERYLMNLLKE
-199 AGHDTNLNFLWNIS
+199 AGHDTNVNFLWNLS

-235 QPFMQGKALLNFSD
+235 QPFTQGKALLNFSD

-280 KNIVSQKSKGKQQ
+280 KNIVSEKFKGKQK
-293 TETIILSEIT
+293 TESIILNEIT

-310 WLASEQTPEELQIA
+310 WLDSEQSPEDLQA
-324 LENGKQKIQQ
+324 VLENGKQKIQQ
-334 ELWSIQMVNSPA
+334 ELWSIQMENSPT

-400 MPVIGGILNFVFSLL
+400 IPVIGGILNFVFSLL

-452 IIAKQVEDTTA
+452 ITAKQVEDTTA

-501 ELINLSTLRSVKLN
+501 ELINLSTLKNVKFN
-515 WQFDGKDFVEEVK
+515 WQFDGKDFVEEIK
-528 ENGKVSLKLK
+528 ENGKLSLKLK
-538 SSLSEE
+538 DSLSEE
-544 QRTAFVEV
+544 QRAVFVEA
-552 YIKMMLEHF
+552 YTKMMLEHF
-561 AAPKHSEALNSL
+561 ADSKHSETLNSL

-580 FAIIS
+580 FAMIS

-591 DKVIDGI
+591 DKVVDGI

-610 QPKERN
+610 QPKDNKMDQNEAFSSTKESIVKYGNTPAVRNNNPGNIMDTTFWGKKVPGERFTVFN
-616 QNTDSSQEKSNVEL
+616 SPKEWFNALVAKIDNIKAGKSQRYQPTMTLLSYIQKYAPESDSNKPREYAQNIAKYIWGITINTQIKDIDSTKLASAHSKFE
-630 KWYDG
+630 DG
-635 NLMLYDKIPGNEQE
+635 NMYKQLTDLWI
-649 KKAFKEKL
+649 
-657 EEVSKNL
+657 
-664 HINPNWLMAVMW
+664 IN
-676 HESGIDPTR
+676 
-685 QNKSGGAS
+685 
-693 GLVQFMPATAK
+693 
-704 ALWTTTDALKRMS
+704 
-717 AVQQLGYVE
+717 
-726 KMYAS
+726 
-731 NIWWTTYNSL
+731 NIT
-741 KDLYLKTFFPAAM
+741 
-754 KYSDNPNYIFE
+754 
-765 SKSEGLSAEKIARQN
+765 
-780 PVIAK
+780 
-785 RDSSITMQDFNDY
+785 
-798 IKGIE
+798 
-803 EKTVPPE
+803 
-810 FKNQFV
+810 

>member
-1 MSEGKKLEQLQSQK
+1 MPEGKKLDQIQSQK

-26 QETKNLIK
+26 QEAKNLNK
-34 ELKDKKQRDI
+34 ELKEQKQKDI
-44 QKSFSELE
+44 QQSFSILE
-52 KNVQS
+52 KSVQS

-62 LANSEVIIQLQK
+62 LANAEAIIQLQN

-91 EETANLSSAIEN
+91 EETASLTSAIEN
-103 MSYGNNELITLGYLE
+103 MSYGNNELITLHYLE

-127 SVMWNSEFDTYP
+127 SVMWNAEFDTYP

-149 LEMIFR
+149 LEVIFR

-165 ARKLNLTPDQPLPDY
+165 ARKLNLTSDQPLPDY
-180 LTKTTIPAT
+180 LTKTIIPAT
-189 ERYLMNLLKG
+189 ERYLMNLLKE
-199 AGHDTNLNFLWNIS
+199 AGHDTNVNFLWNLS

-235 QPFMQGKALLNFSD
+235 QPFTQGKALLNFSD

-280 KNIVSQKSKGKQQ
+280 KNIVSEKFKGKKK
-293 TETIILSEIT
+293 TESIILNEIT

-310 WLASEQTPEELQIA
+310 WLDSEQSPEDLQA
-324 LENGKQKIQQ
+324 VLENGKQKIQQ
-334 ELWSIQMVNSPA
+334 ELWSIQMENSPA

-400 MPVIGGILNFVFSLL
+400 IPVIGGILNFVFSLL

-452 IIAKQVEDTTA
+452 ITAKQVENTTA

-501 ELINLSTLRSVKLN
+501 ELINLSTLKNVKFN
-515 WQFDGKDFVEEVK
+515 WQFDGKDFVEEIK
-528 ENGKVSLKLK
+528 ENGKLSLKLK
-538 SSLSEE
+538 DSLSEE
-544 QRTAFVEV
+544 QRAVFVEA
-552 YIKMMLEHF
+552 YTKMMLEHF
-561 AAPKHSEALNSL
+561 ADSKHSETLNSL

-580 FAIIS
+580 FAMIS

-591 DKVIDGI
+591 DKVVDGI

-610 QPKERN
+610 QPKDNKMDQNEAFSSTKESVVKYGNTPAVRNNNPGNIMDTTFWGKKVPGERFTVFN
-616 QNTDSSQEKSNVEL
+616 SPKEWFNALVAKIDNIKAGKSQRYQPTMTLLSYIQKYAPESDSNKPREYAQNIAKYIWGITINTQIKDIDSTKLASAHSKFE
-630 KWYDG
+630 DG
-635 NLMLYDKIPGNEQE
+635 NMYKQLTDLWI
-649 KKAFKEKL
+649 
-657 EEVSKNL
+657 
-664 HINPNWLMAVMW
+664 IN
-676 HESGIDPTR
+676 
-685 QNKSGGAS
+685 
-693 GLVQFMPATAK
+693 
-704 ALWTTTDALKRMS
+704 
-717 AVQQLGYVE
+717 
-726 KMYAS
+726 
-731 NIWWTTYNSL
+731 NIT
-741 KDLYLKTFFPAAM
+741 
-754 KYSDNPNYIFE
+754 
-765 SKSEGLSAEKIARQN
+765 
-780 PVIAK
+780 
-785 RDSSITMQDFNDY
+785 
-798 IKGIE
+798 
-803 EKTVPPE
+803 
-810 FKNQFV
+810 

>member
-1 MSEGKKLEQLQSQK
+1 MPEGKKLDQIQSQK

-26 QETKNLIK
+26 QEAKNLNK
-34 ELKDKKQRDI
+34 ELKEQKQKDI
-44 QKSFSELE
+44 QQSFSILE
-52 KNVQS
+52 KSVQS

-62 LANSEVIIQLQK
+62 LANEEAILQLQN
-74 EINNLKTRYAE
+74 EINNLKIRYAE

-91 EETANLSSAIEN
+91 EETASLTSVIEN
-103 MSYGNNELITLGYLE
+103 MSYGNNELITLHYLE

-127 SVMWNSEFDTYP
+127 SVMWNAEFDTYP

-149 LEMIFR
+149 LEVIFR

-180 LTKTTIPAT
+180 LTKTIIPAT
-189 ERYLMNLLKG
+189 ERYLMNLLKE
-199 AGHDTNLNFLWNIS
+199 AGHDTNVNFLWNLS

-235 QPFMQGKALLNFSD
+235 QPFTQGKALLNFSD

-280 KNIVSQKSKGKQQ
+280 KNIVSEKFKGKQK
-293 TETIILSEIT
+293 TESIILNEIT

-310 WLASEQTPEELQIA
+310 WLDSEQSPEDLQA
-324 LENGKQKIQQ
+324 VLENGKQKIQQ
-334 ELWSIQMVNSPA
+334 ELWLIQMENSPT

-368 NNHLLDQMDTFW
+368 NNHLLDQMDIFW

-400 MPVIGGILNFVFSLL
+400 IPVIGGILNFVFSLL

-423 LERAWKKR
+423 LERVWKKR

-452 IIAKQVEDTTA
+452 ITAKQVEDTTA

-501 ELINLSTLRSVKLN
+501 ELINLSTLKNVKFN
-515 WQFDGKDFVEEVK
+515 WQFDGKDFVEEIK
-528 ENGKVSLKLK
+528 ENGKLSLKLK
-538 SSLSEE
+538 DSLSEE
-544 QRTAFVEV
+544 QRAVFVEA
-552 YIKMMLEHF
+552 YTKMMLEHF
-561 AAPKHSEALNSL
+561 ADSKHSETLNSL

-580 FAIIS
+580 FAMIS
-585 GITIDK
+585 GITLDK
-591 DKVIDGI
+591 DKVVDGI

-610 QPKERN
+610 QPKDNKMDQNEAFSSTKESVVKYGNTPAVRNNNPGNIMDTTFWGKKVPGERFTVFN
-616 QNTDSSQEKSNVEL
+616 SPKEWFNALVAKIDNIKAGKSQRYQPTMTLLSYIQKYAPESDSNKPREYAQNIAKYIWGITINTQIKDIDSTKLASAHSKFE
-630 KWYDG
+630 DG
-635 NLMLYDKIPGNEQE
+635 NMYKQLTDLWI
-649 KKAFKEKL
+649 
-657 EEVSKNL
+657 
-664 HINPNWLMAVMW
+664 IN
-676 HESGIDPTR
+676 
-685 QNKSGGAS
+685 
-693 GLVQFMPATAK
+693 
-704 ALWTTTDALKRMS
+704 
-717 AVQQLGYVE
+717 
-726 KMYAS
+726 
-731 NIWWTTYNSL
+731 NIT
-741 KDLYLKTFFPAAM
+741 
-754 KYSDNPNYIFE
+754 
-765 SKSEGLSAEKIARQN
+765 
-780 PVIAK
+780 
-785 RDSSITMQDFNDY
+785 
-798 IKGIE
+798 
-803 EKTVPPE
+803 
-810 FKNQFV
+810 

>member
-1 MSEGKKLEQLQSQK
+1 MPEGKKLDQIQSQK

-26 QETKNLIK
+26 QEAKNLNK
-34 ELKDKKQRDI
+34 ELKEQKQKDI
-44 QKSFSELE
+44 QQSFSILE
-52 KNVQS
+52 KSVQS

-62 LANSEVIIQLQK
+62 LANAEAIIQLQN

-91 EETANLSSAIEN
+91 EETASLTSAIEN
-103 MSYGNNELITLGYLE
+103 MSYGNNELITLHYLE

-127 SVMWNSEFDTYP
+127 SVMWNAEFDTYP

-149 LEMIFR
+149 LEVIFR

-165 ARKLNLTPDQPLPDY
+165 ARKLNLTSDQPLPDY
-180 LTKTTIPAT
+180 LTKTIIPAT
-189 ERYLMNLLKG
+189 ERYLMNLLKE
-199 AGHDTNLNFLWNIS
+199 AGHDTNVNFLWNLS

-235 QPFMQGKALLNFSD
+235 QPFTQGKALLNFSD

-280 KNIVSQKSKGKQQ
+280 KNIVSEKFKGKQK
-293 TETIILSEIT
+293 TESIILNEIT

-310 WLASEQTPEELQIA
+310 WLDSEQSPEDLQA
-324 LENGKQKIQQ
+324 VLENGKQKIQQ
-334 ELWSIQMVNSPA
+334 ELWSIQMENSPA

-400 MPVIGGILNFVFSLL
+400 IPVIGGILNFVFSLL

-452 IIAKQVEDTTA
+452 ITAKQVENTTA

-501 ELINLSTLRSVKLN
+501 ELINLSTLKNVKFN
-515 WQFDGKDFVEEVK
+515 WQFDGKDFVEEIK
-528 ENGKVSLKLK
+528 ENGKLSLKLK
-538 SSLSEE
+538 DSLSEE
-544 QRTAFVEV
+544 QRAVFVEA
-552 YIKMMLEHF
+552 YTKMMLEYF
-561 AAPKHSEALNSL
+561 ADSKHSETLNSL

-580 FAIIS
+580 FAMIS

-591 DKVIDGI
+591 DKVVDGI

-610 QPKERN
+610 QPKDNKMDQNEAFSSTKESVVKYGNTPAVRNNNPGNIMDTTFWGKKVPGERFTVFN
-616 QNTDSSQEKSNVEL
+616 SPKEWFNALVAKIDNIKAGKSQRYQPTMTLLSYIQKYAPESDSNKPREYAQNIAKYIWGITINTQIKDIDSTKLASAHSKFE
-630 KWYDG
+630 DG
-635 NLMLYDKIPGNEQE
+635 NMYKQLTDLWI
-649 KKAFKEKL
+649 
-657 EEVSKNL
+657 
-664 HINPNWLMAVMW
+664 IN
-676 HESGIDPTR
+676 
-685 QNKSGGAS
+685 
-693 GLVQFMPATAK
+693 
-704 ALWTTTDALKRMS
+704 
-717 AVQQLGYVE
+717 
-726 KMYAS
+726 
-731 NIWWTTYNSL
+731 NIT
-741 KDLYLKTFFPAAM
+741 
-754 KYSDNPNYIFE
+754 
-765 SKSEGLSAEKIARQN
+765 
-780 PVIAK
+780 
-785 RDSSITMQDFNDY
+785 
-798 IKGIE
+798 
-803 EKTVPPE
+803 
-810 FKNQFV
+810 

>member
-1 MSEGKKLEQLQSQK
+1 MPEGKKLDQIQSQK

-26 QETKNLIK
+26 QEAKNLNK
-34 ELKDKKQRDI
+34 ELKEQKQKDI
-44 QKSFSELE
+44 QQSFSILE
-52 KNVQS
+52 KSVQS

-62 LANSEVIIQLQK
+62 LANAEAIIQLQN
-74 EINNLKTRYAE
+74 EINNLKIRYAE

-91 EETANLSSAIEN
+91 EETASLTSVIEN
-103 MSYGNNELITLGYLE
+103 MSYGNNELITLHYLE

-127 SVMWNSEFDTYP
+127 SVMWNAEFDTYP

-149 LEMIFR
+149 LEVIFR

-165 ARKLNLTPDQPLPDY
+165 TRKLNLTPDQPLPDY
-180 LTKTTIPAT
+180 LTKTIIPAT
-189 ERYLMNLLKG
+189 ERYLINLLKE
-199 AGHDTNLNFLWNIS
+199 AGHDTNVNFLWNLS

-235 QPFMQGKALLNFSD
+235 QPFTQGKALLNFSD
-249 FLALPKNAN
+249 FLALPKNTN

-280 KNIVSQKSKGKQQ
+280 KNIVSEKFKGKQK
-293 TETIILSEIT
+293 TESIILNEIT

-310 WLASEQTPEELQIA
+310 WLDSEQSPEDLQA
-324 LENGKQKIQQ
+324 VLENGKQKIQQ
-334 ELWSIQMVNSPA
+334 ELWSIQMENSPT

-400 MPVIGGILNFVFSLL
+400 IPVIGGILNFVFSLL

-452 IIAKQVEDTTA
+452 ITAKQVEDTTA

-501 ELINLSTLRSVKLN
+501 ELINLSTLKNVKFN
-515 WQFDGKDFVEEVK
+515 WQFDGKDFVEEIK
-528 ENGKVSLKLK
+528 ENGKLSLKLK
-538 SSLSEE
+538 DSLSEE
-544 QRTAFVEV
+544 QRAIFVEA
-552 YIKMMLEHF
+552 YTKMMLEHF
-561 AAPKHSEALNSL
+561 ADSKHSETLNSL

-580 FAIIS
+580 FAMIS

-591 DKVIDGI
+591 DKVVDGI

-610 QPKERN
+610 QPKDNKMDQNEAFSSTKESVVKYGNTPAVRNNNPGNIMDTTFWGKKVPGERFTVFN
-616 QNTDSSQEKSNVEL
+616 SPKEWFNALVAKIDNIKAGKSQRYQPTMTLLSYIQKYAPESDSNKPREYAQNIAKYIWGITINTQIKDIDSTKLASAHSKFE
-630 KWYDG
+630 DG
-635 NLMLYDKIPGNEQE
+635 NMYKQLTDLWI
-649 KKAFKEKL
+649 
-657 EEVSKNL
+657 
-664 HINPNWLMAVMW
+664 IN
-676 HESGIDPTR
+676 
-685 QNKSGGAS
+685 
-693 GLVQFMPATAK
+693 
-704 ALWTTTDALKRMS
+704 
-717 AVQQLGYVE
+717 
-726 KMYAS
+726 
-731 NIWWTTYNSL
+731 NIT
-741 KDLYLKTFFPAAM
+741 
-754 KYSDNPNYIFE
+754 
-765 SKSEGLSAEKIARQN
+765 
-780 PVIAK
+780 
-785 RDSSITMQDFNDY
+785 
-798 IKGIE
+798 
-803 EKTVPPE
+803 
-810 FKNQFV
+810 

>member
-1 MSEGKKLEQLQSQK
+1 MPEGKKLDQIQSQK

-26 QETKNLIK
+26 QEAKNLNK
-34 ELKDKKQRDI
+34 ELKEQKQKDI
-44 QKSFSELE
+44 QQSFSILE
-52 KNVQS
+52 KSVQS

-62 LANSEVIIQLQK
+62 LANAEAIIQLQN

-85 VLSSSQ
+85 VLCSSQ
-91 EETANLSSAIEN
+91 EETASLTSAIEN
-103 MSYGNNELITLGYLE
+103 MSYGNNELITLHYLE

-127 SVMWNSEFDTYP
+127 SVMWNAEFDTYP

-149 LEMIFR
+149 LEVIFR

-165 ARKLNLTPDQPLPDY
+165 ARKLNLTSDQPLPDY
-180 LTKTTIPAT
+180 LTKTIIPAT
-189 ERYLMNLLKG
+189 ERYLMNLLKE
-199 AGHDTNLNFLWNIS
+199 AGHDTNVNFLWNLS

-235 QPFMQGKALLNFSD
+235 QPFTQGKALLNFSD

-280 KNIVSQKSKGKQQ
+280 KNIVSEKFKGKQK
-293 TETIILSEIT
+293 TESIILNEIT

-310 WLASEQTPEELQIA
+310 WLDSEQSPEDLQA
-324 LENGKQKIQQ
+324 VLENGKQKIQQ
-334 ELWSIQMVNSPA
+334 ELWSIQMENSPA

-400 MPVIGGILNFVFSLL
+400 IPVIGGILNFVFSLL

-452 IIAKQVEDTTA
+452 ITAKQVEDTTA

-501 ELINLSTLRSVKLN
+501 ELINLSTLKNVKFN
-515 WQFDGKDFVEEVK
+515 WQFDGKDFVEEIK
-528 ENGKVSLKLK
+528 ENGKLSLKLK
-538 SSLSEE
+538 DSLSEE
-544 QRTAFVEV
+544 QRAVFVEV
-552 YIKMMLEHF
+552 YTKMMLEHF
-561 AAPKHSEALNSL
+561 ADSKHSETLNSL

-580 FAIIS
+580 FAMIS

-591 DKVIDGI
+591 DKVVDGI

-610 QPKERN
+610 QPKDNKMDQNEAFSSTKESVVKYGNTPAVRNNNPGNIMDTTFWGKKVPGERFTVFN
-616 QNTDSSQEKSNVEL
+616 SPKEWFNALVAKIDNIKAGKSQRYQPTMTLLSYIQKYAPESDSNKPREYAQNIAKYIWGITINTQIKDIDSTKLASAHSKFE
-630 KWYDG
+630 DG
-635 NLMLYDKIPGNEQE
+635 NMYKQLTDLWI
-649 KKAFKEKL
+649 
-657 EEVSKNL
+657 
-664 HINPNWLMAVMW
+664 IN
-676 HESGIDPTR
+676 
-685 QNKSGGAS
+685 
-693 GLVQFMPATAK
+693 
-704 ALWTTTDALKRMS
+704 
-717 AVQQLGYVE
+717 
-726 KMYAS
+726 
-731 NIWWTTYNSL
+731 NIT
-741 KDLYLKTFFPAAM
+741 
-754 KYSDNPNYIFE
+754 
-765 SKSEGLSAEKIARQN
+765 
-780 PVIAK
+780 
-785 RDSSITMQDFNDY
+785 
-798 IKGIE
+798 
-803 EKTVPPE
+803 
-810 FKNQFV
+810 

>member
-1 MSEGKKLEQLQSQK
+1 MPEGKKLDQIQSQK

-26 QETKNLIK
+26 QEAKNLNK
-34 ELKDKKQRDI
+34 ELKEQKQKDI
-44 QKSFSELE
+44 QQSFSILE
-52 KNVQS
+52 KSVQS

-62 LANSEVIIQLQK
+62 LANAEAIIQLQN

-91 EETANLSSAIEN
+91 EETASLTSAIEN
-103 MSYGNNELITLGYLE
+103 MSYGNNELITLHYLE

-127 SVMWNSEFDTYP
+127 SVMWNTEFDTYP

-149 LEMIFR
+149 LEVIFR

-180 LTKTTIPAT
+180 LTKTIIPAT
-189 ERYLMNLLKG
+189 ERYLMNLLKE
-199 AGHDTNLNFLWNIS
+199 AGHDTNVNFLWNLS

-235 QPFMQGKALLNFSD
+235 QPFTQGKALLNFSD

-280 KNIVSQKSKGKQQ
+280 KNIVSEKFKGKQK
-293 TETIILSEIT
+293 TESIILNEIT

-310 WLASEQTPEELQIA
+310 WLDSEQSPEDLQA
-324 LENGKQKIQQ
+324 VLENGKQKIQQ
-334 ELWSIQMVNSPA
+334 ELWSIQMENSPA

-452 IIAKQVEDTTA
+452 ITAKQVEDTTA

-501 ELINLSTLRSVKLN
+501 ELINLSTLKNVKFN
-515 WQFDGKDFVEEVK
+515 WQFDGKDFVEEIK
-528 ENGKVSLKLK
+528 ENGKLSLKLK
-538 SSLSEE
+538 DSLSEE
-544 QRTAFVEV
+544 QRAIFVEA
-552 YIKMMLEHF
+552 YTKMMLEHF
-561 AAPKHSEALNSL
+561 ADSKHSETLNSL

-591 DKVIDGI
+591 DKVVDGI

-610 QPKERN
+610 QPKDNKMDQNEAFSSTKESVVKYGNTPAVRNNNPGNIMDTTFWGKKVPGERFTVFN
-616 QNTDSSQEKSNVEL
+616 SPKEWFNALVAKIDNIKAGKSQRYQPTMTLLSYIQKYAPESDSNKPREYAQNIAKYIWGITINTQIKDIDSTKLASAHSKFE
-630 KWYDG
+630 DG
-635 NLMLYDKIPGNEQE
+635 NMYKQLTDLWI
-649 KKAFKEKL
+649 
-657 EEVSKNL
+657 
-664 HINPNWLMAVMW
+664 IN
-676 HESGIDPTR
+676 
-685 QNKSGGAS
+685 
-693 GLVQFMPATAK
+693 
-704 ALWTTTDALKRMS
+704 
-717 AVQQLGYVE
+717 
-726 KMYAS
+726 
-731 NIWWTTYNSL
+731 NIT
-741 KDLYLKTFFPAAM
+741 
-754 KYSDNPNYIFE
+754 
-765 SKSEGLSAEKIARQN
+765 
-780 PVIAK
+780 
-785 RDSSITMQDFNDY
+785 
-798 IKGIE
+798 
-803 EKTVPPE
+803 
-810 FKNQFV
+810 

>member
-1 MSEGKKLEQLQSQK
+1 MPEGKKLDQIQSQK

-26 QETKNLIK
+26 QEAKNLNK
-34 ELKDKKQRDI
+34 ELKEQKQKDI
-44 QKSFSELE
+44 QQSFSILE
-52 KNVQS
+52 KSVQS

-62 LANSEVIIQLQK
+62 LANAEAIIQLQN
-74 EINNLKTRYAE
+74 EINNLKIRYAE

-91 EETANLSSAIEN
+91 EETASLTSVIEN
-103 MSYGNNELITLGYLE
+103 MSYGNNELITLHYLE

-127 SVMWNSEFDTYP
+127 SVMWNAEFDTYP

-149 LEMIFR
+149 LEVIFR

-165 ARKLNLTPDQPLPDY
+165 TRKLNLTPDQPLPDY
-180 LTKTTIPAT
+180 LTKTIIPAT
-189 ERYLMNLLKG
+189 ERYLINLLKE
-199 AGHDTNLNFLWNIS
+199 AGHDTNVNFLWNLS
-213 EMSFDKLWDLFSGVK
+213 EMSFDKLWDIFSGVK

-235 QPFMQGKALLNFSD
+235 QPFTQGKALLNFSD
-249 FLALPKNAN
+249 FLALPKNTN

-280 KNIVSQKSKGKQQ
+280 KNIVSEKFKGKQK
-293 TETIILSEIT
+293 TESIILNEIT

-310 WLASEQTPEELQIA
+310 WLDSEQSPEDLQA
-324 LENGKQKIQQ
+324 VLENGKQKIQQ
-334 ELWSIQMVNSPA
+334 ELWSIQMENSPA

-400 MPVIGGILNFVFSLL
+400 IPVIGGILNFVFSLL

-452 IIAKQVEDTTA
+452 ITAKQVEDTTA

-501 ELINLSTLRSVKLN
+501 ELINLSTLKNVKFN
-515 WQFDGKDFVEEVK
+515 WQFDGKDFVEEIK
-528 ENGKVSLKLK
+528 ENGKLSLKLK
-538 SSLSEE
+538 DSLSEE
-544 QRTAFVEV
+544 QRAIFVEA
-552 YIKMMLEHF
+552 YTKMMLEHF
-561 AAPKHSEALNSL
+561 ADSKHSETLNSL

-580 FAIIS
+580 FAMIS

-591 DKVIDGI
+591 DKVVDGI

-610 QPKERN
+610 QPKDNKMDQNEAFSSTKESVVKYGNTPAVRNNNPGNIMDTTFWGKKVPGERFTVFN
-616 QNTDSSQEKSNVEL
+616 SPKEWFNALVAKIDNIKAGKSQRYQPTMTLLSYIQKYAPESDSNKPREYAQNIAKYIWGITINTQIKDIDSTKLASAHSKFE
-630 KWYDG
+630 DG
-635 NLMLYDKIPGNEQE
+635 NMYKQLTDLWI
-649 KKAFKEKL
+649 
-657 EEVSKNL
+657 
-664 HINPNWLMAVMW
+664 IN
-676 HESGIDPTR
+676 
-685 QNKSGGAS
+685 
-693 GLVQFMPATAK
+693 
-704 ALWTTTDALKRMS
+704 
-717 AVQQLGYVE
+717 
-726 KMYAS
+726 
-731 NIWWTTYNSL
+731 NIT
-741 KDLYLKTFFPAAM
+741 
-754 KYSDNPNYIFE
+754 
-765 SKSEGLSAEKIARQN
+765 
-780 PVIAK
+780 
-785 RDSSITMQDFNDY
+785 
-798 IKGIE
+798 
-803 EKTVPPE
+803 
-810 FKNQFV
+810 

>member
-1 MSEGKKLEQLQSQK
+1 MQEGKKLDQIQSQK

-26 QETKNLIK
+26 QEAKNLNK
-34 ELKDKKQRDI
+34 ELKEQKQKDI
-44 QKSFSELE
+44 QQSFSILE
-52 KNVQS
+52 KSVQS

-62 LANSEVIIQLQK
+62 LANAEAIIQLQN
-74 EINNLKTRYAE
+74 EINNLKIRYAE

-91 EETANLSSAIEN
+91 EETASLTSVIEN
-103 MSYGNNELITLGYLE
+103 MSYGNNELITLHYLE

-127 SVMWNSEFDTYP
+127 SVMWNAEFDTYP

-149 LEMIFR
+149 LEVIFR

-165 ARKLNLTPDQPLPDY
+165 TRKLNLTPDQPLPDY
-180 LTKTTIPAT
+180 LTKTIIPAT
-189 ERYLMNLLKG
+189 ERYLINLLKE
-199 AGHDTNLNFLWNIS
+199 AGHDTNVNFLWNLS
-213 EMSFDKLWDLFSGVK
+213 EMSFDKLWDIFSGVK

-235 QPFMQGKALLNFSD
+235 QPFTQGKALLNFSD
-249 FLALPKNAN
+249 FLALPKNTN

-280 KNIVSQKSKGKQQ
+280 KNIVSEKFKGKQK
-293 TETIILSEIT
+293 TESIILNEIT

-310 WLASEQTPEELQIA
+310 WLDSEQSPEDLQA
-324 LENGKQKIQQ
+324 VLENGKQKIQQ
-334 ELWSIQMVNSPA
+334 ELWSIQMENSPA

-400 MPVIGGILNFVFSLL
+400 IPVIGGILNFVFSLL

-452 IIAKQVEDTTA
+452 ITAKQVEDTTA

-501 ELINLSTLRSVKLN
+501 ELINLSTLKNVKFN
-515 WQFDGKDFVEEVK
+515 WQFDGKDFVEEIK
-528 ENGKVSLKLK
+528 ENGKLSLKLK
-538 SSLSEE
+538 DSLSEE
-544 QRTAFVEV
+544 QRAIFVEA
-552 YIKMMLEHF
+552 YTKMMLEHF
-561 AAPKHSEALNSL
+561 ADSKHSETLNSL

-580 FAIIS
+580 FAMIS

-591 DKVIDGI
+591 DKVVDGI

-610 QPKERN
+610 QPKDNKMDQNEAFSSTKESVVKYGNTPAVRNNNPGNIMDTTFWGKKVPGERFTVFN
-616 QNTDSSQEKSNVEL
+616 SPKEWFNALVAKIDNIKAGKSQRYQPTMTLLSYIQKYAPESDSNKPREYAQNIAKYIWGITINTQIKDIDSTKLASAHSKFE
-630 KWYDG
+630 DG
-635 NLMLYDKIPGNEQE
+635 NMYKQLTDLWI
-649 KKAFKEKL
+649 
-657 EEVSKNL
+657 
-664 HINPNWLMAVMW
+664 IN
-676 HESGIDPTR
+676 
-685 QNKSGGAS
+685 
-693 GLVQFMPATAK
+693 
-704 ALWTTTDALKRMS
+704 
-717 AVQQLGYVE
+717 
-726 KMYAS
+726 
-731 NIWWTTYNSL
+731 NIT
-741 KDLYLKTFFPAAM
+741 
-754 KYSDNPNYIFE
+754 
-765 SKSEGLSAEKIARQN
+765 
-780 PVIAK
+780 
-785 RDSSITMQDFNDY
+785 
-798 IKGIE
+798 
-803 EKTVPPE
+803 
-810 FKNQFV
+810 

>member
-1 MSEGKKLEQLQSQK
+1 MPEGKKLDQIQSQK

-26 QETKNLIK
+26 QEAKNLNK
-34 ELKDKKQRDI
+34 ELKEQKQKDI
-44 QKSFSELE
+44 QQSFSILE
-52 KNVQS
+52 KSVQS

-62 LANSEVIIQLQK
+62 LANAEAIIQLQN

-91 EETANLSSAIEN
+91 EETASLTSAIEN
-103 MSYGNNELITLGYLE
+103 MSYGNNELITLHYLE

-127 SVMWNSEFDTYP
+127 SVMWNAEFDTYP

-149 LEMIFR
+149 LEVIFR

-165 ARKLNLTPDQPLPDY
+165 ARKLNLTSDQPLPDY
-180 LTKTTIPAT
+180 LTKTIIPAT
-189 ERYLMNLLKG
+189 ERYLMNLLKE
-199 AGHDTNLNFLWNIS
+199 AGHDTNVNFLWNLS
-213 EMSFDKLWDLFSGVK
+213 EISFDKLWDLFSGVK

-235 QPFMQGKALLNFSD
+235 QPFTQGKALLNFSD

-280 KNIVSQKSKGKQQ
+280 KNIVSEKFKGKQK
-293 TETIILSEIT
+293 TESIILNEIT

-310 WLASEQTPEELQIA
+310 WLDSEQSPEDLQVV

-334 ELWSIQMVNSPA
+334 ELWSIQMENSPT

-400 MPVIGGILNFVFSLL
+400 IPVIGGILNFVFSLL

-452 IIAKQVEDTTA
+452 ITAKQVEDTTA

-501 ELINLSTLRSVKLN
+501 ELINLSTLKNVKFN
-515 WQFDGKDFVEEVK
+515 WQFDGKDFVEEIK
-528 ENGKVSLKLK
+528 ENGKLSLKLK
-538 SSLSEE
+538 DSLSEE
-544 QRTAFVEV
+544 QRAVFVEA
-552 YIKMMLEHF
+552 YTKMMLEHF
-561 AAPKHSEALNSL
+561 ADSKHSETLNSL

-580 FAIIS
+580 FAMIS

-591 DKVIDGI
+591 DKVVDGI

-610 QPKERN
+610 QPKDNKMDQNEAFSSTKESVVKYGNTPAVRNNNPGNIMDTTFWGKKVPGERFTVFN
-616 QNTDSSQEKSNVEL
+616 SPKEWFNALVAKIDNIKAGKSQRYQPTMTLLSYIQKYAPESDSNKPREYAQNIAKYIWGITINTQIKDIDSTKLASAHSKFE
-630 KWYDG
+630 DG
-635 NLMLYDKIPGNEQE
+635 NMYKQLTDLWI
-649 KKAFKEKL
+649 
-657 EEVSKNL
+657 
-664 HINPNWLMAVMW
+664 IN
-676 HESGIDPTR
+676 
-685 QNKSGGAS
+685 
-693 GLVQFMPATAK
+693 
-704 ALWTTTDALKRMS
+704 
-717 AVQQLGYVE
+717 
-726 KMYAS
+726 
-731 NIWWTTYNSL
+731 NIT
-741 KDLYLKTFFPAAM
+741 
-754 KYSDNPNYIFE
+754 
-765 SKSEGLSAEKIARQN
+765 
-780 PVIAK
+780 
-785 RDSSITMQDFNDY
+785 
-798 IKGIE
+798 
-803 EKTVPPE
+803 
-810 FKNQFV
+810 